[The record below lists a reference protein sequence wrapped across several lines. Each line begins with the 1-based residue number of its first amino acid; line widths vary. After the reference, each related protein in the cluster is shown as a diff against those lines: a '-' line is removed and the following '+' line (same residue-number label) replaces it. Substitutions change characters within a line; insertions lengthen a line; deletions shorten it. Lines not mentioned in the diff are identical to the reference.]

1 MSEEVNLSEE
11 SNNSENEANNPE
23 NEANNSENE
32 PLDQKELLEDV
43 AEIRQMIHQQ
53 RFAECNPM
61 LFAIIKNC
69 PNQQPYI
76 HRLVQG
82 LLSTVI
88 ANLSLFQ
95 RKKMSSVMLGF
106 LKQDAKA
113 IKEFEIPETTPETRA
128 KLVSEAISE
137 LDQFLVDVEMDIRSE
152 LGVFK
157 DLKKKGEEIDV
168 KEVKPTLE
176 KFVSREAM
184 LFLNHDLSKEE
195 QDQASATLYQEWEEC
210 REKIFGR
217 FVSSG
222 HWNDEERAEVKDT
235 ILSPTVDS
243 LTSQLLVSAITLSA
257 ATVFDMGKF
266 TLLYDIYRQTDDD
279 EVKVRALLGW
289 LLVSMN
295 SSCYE
300 QHPDFLSFAEQL
312 TEDCKN
318 DSDLLAEIIK
328 AQKMLAVT
336 VFSEQKSIDYTN
348 DIMSSLSKRFLGDL
362 KNKVADLLEADEDMR
377 NIFGVEDDEETS
389 DEESPIRS
397 VDINTDEDGDPALN
411 VGVDSPLSMDEMMDK
426 GIDILLPQFKML
438 RDQTEFFTHLY
449 NWFMPFY
456 LKNPHITEALGFVDE
471 KRKFCKAFCSTARS
485 CPADAY
491 SLANL
496 IVSHPN
502 EIPENIVD
510 CYDDPEDEEDGSKPA
525 DEEEIVNEFFKEPEE
540 HRAKRIRINYIRNL
554 LRFSKFY
561 KEKDELFTILD
572 ELDDDK
578 PAYAVLAGPLF
589 QDEFFDKY
597 RMAIAR
603 YSFRRE
609 FPDMVDVMLEGVP
622 CDTLEM
628 HFMKG
633 WVCMQK
639 EDDHSLR
646 MAVDH
651 FKEMLKM
658 QPDMKPVYLQ
668 LGICYRKLCQVDEYL
683 ENFDKLMEFK
693 DSFSEEELFELKLE
707 KLKFIVMNNRLEEAM
722 PLAYELDYTHP
733 ESQMAGALLTQL
745 LIKIGGEHTE
755 GNFQKAHQRLDEY
768 FAEVNELFG
777 SFEKMKKSGKDP
789 KNMMMQAM
797 DLFFKMM
804 KNDKAAE
811 AYNNYSLGLLA
822 LIEHQPKK
830 AVGPFFRAY
839 AYYEDKDQDVFF
851 EVLRE
856 DYKWLKNYGC
866 SFTDIMIIY
875 NQVVAEHQQS
885 QEELKKY
892 ADKSE

>member
-11 SNNSENEANNPE
+11 SNNPE
-23 NEANNSENE
+23 KV
-32 PLDQKELLEDV
+32 LDQDELLEKID
-43 AEIRQMIHQQ
+43 EMRQLIHQQ
-53 RFAECNPM
+53 RFTECKPLLVAVFTPLPSN
-61 LFAIIKNC
+61 KQYVN
-69 PNQQPYI
+69 
-76 HRLVQG
+76 RLLQAFLNG
-82 LLSTVI
+82 LA
-88 ANLSLFQ
+88 ANMSLFQ
-95 RKKMSSVMLGF
+95 RKKIPDGVFGF
-106 LKQDAKA
+106 PLQHNKS
-113 IKEFEIPETTPETRA
+113 FEELDIPEMPPETRA
-128 KLVSEAISE
+128 KYISNVISQ
-137 LDQFLVDVEMDIRSE
+137 LDQLLVDIEMDIRSDQ
-152 LGVFK
+152 GVFK
-157 DLKKKGEEIDV
+157 DLKKQGEAIDV

-222 HWNDEERAEVKDT
+222 YWNDEERAAVKDT

-300 QHPDFLSFAEQL
+300 QHPDFRSFAEQL

-348 DIMSSLSKRFLGDL
+348 DIMSSLSKRFLGEL

-389 DEESPIRS
+389 EEESPICS

-496 IVSHPN
+496 IISHPN

-510 CYDDPEDEEDGSKPA
+510 CYDDPEDEGDGSESA

-628 HFMKG
+628 HFMQG

-658 QPDMKPVYLQ
+658 QPDLKQVYLQ
-668 LGICYRKLCQVDEYL
+668 LGICYRKLSQVDEYL

-693 DSFSEEELFELKLE
+693 DSFSEEELFELKLD
-707 KLKFIVMNNRLEEAM
+707 KLKFIVMDNRLVEAL

-733 ESQMAGALLTQL
+733 ENQMAGALLTQL
-745 LIKIGGEHTE
+745 LIRTGGKHAEE
-755 GNFQKAHQRLDEY
+755 NFQKAHQRLDEY
-768 FAEVNELFG
+768 FAEVNDLFG

-839 AYYEDKDQDVFF
+839 AYYVEKDEDVFF
-851 EVLRE
+851 EVLRK

-866 SFTDIMIIY
+866 SYSDLMIVY
-875 NQVVAEHQQS
+875 NQVVAEHQQT
-885 QEELKKY
+885 EDELKKY
-892 ADKSE
+892 ADKSK

>member
-11 SNNSENEANNPE
+11 SNNPE
-23 NEANNSENE
+23 EDV
-32 PLDQKELLEDV
+32 LDQDFLLEKVD
-43 AEIRQMIHQQ
+43 EMRDLIHQQ
-53 RFAECNPM
+53 RFTECKPI
-61 LFAIIKNC
+61 LVAIFENC
-69 PNQQPYI
+69 PNHKQYMR
-76 HRLVQG
+76 RLMHG
-82 LLSTVI
+82 LLKTVL
-88 ANLSLFQ
+88 ANMSLLQ
-95 RKKMSSVMLGF
+95 CKKLPDDMLGF
-106 LKQDAKA
+106 LKQYVKPSEELD
-113 IKEFEIPETTPETRA
+113 IPEMTPEARTKFVFGA
-128 KLVSEAISE
+128 VSE
-137 LDQFLVDVEMDIRSE
+137 LDQLLVDIEMDIRSDQ
-152 LGVFK
+152 GIFK
-157 DLKKKGEEIDV
+157 DLKKQGEAIDI

-195 QDQASATLYQEWEEC
+195 QDQASARLYQEWEEY
-210 REKIFGR
+210 REKIFDR

-222 HWNDEERAEVKDT
+222 YWNNEERAVVKDT

-266 TLLYDIYRQTDDD
+266 TLLYDIYRLADDD

-289 LLVSMN
+289 LLVSTN
-295 SSCYE
+295 CGSYE
-300 QHPDFLSFAEQL
+300 QQPDFRSFAEQL

-318 DSDLLAEIIK
+318 DPDLLAEIIK

-348 DIMSSLSKRFLGDL
+348 DIMASLSKRFLDDL
-362 KNKVADLLEADEDMR
+362 RDKVADLLEADEDMR
-377 NIFGVEDDEETS
+377 NIFGIEDDEETS
-389 DEESPIRS
+389 EESPIRS
-397 VDINTDEDGDPALN
+397 DDTNTDEDRIPNLDA
-411 VGVDSPLSMDEMMDK
+411 DIESPLSMDEMMDK

-510 CYDDPEDEEDGSKPA
+510 CYDDPEDEEDGSESA
-525 DEEEIVNEFFKEPEE
+525 DEEEIVKEFFNEPEE

-554 LRFSKFY
+554 MRFSKFY
-561 KEKDELFTILD
+561 TAKDEIFNIFD

-609 FPDMVDVMLEGVP
+609 FPDLVEVMLEGVP

-639 EDDHSLR
+639 GDNHSLR

-651 FKEMLKM
+651 FKKMLKIK
-658 QPDMKPVYLQ
+658 PDMKQVYLQ
-668 LGICYRKLCQVDEYL
+668 LGTCYRNLIQVDEYL

-693 DSFSEEELFELKLE
+693 DSFSEEELFELKLD
-707 KLKFIVMNNRLEEAM
+707 KLKFIVMNNRFEEAM

-733 ESQMAGALLTQL
+733 ENQMAGALLTQL
-745 LIKIGGEHTE
+745 LIKIGGEHAE
-755 GNFQKAHQRLDEY
+755 ENFQKAHQRLDEY

-777 SFEKMKKSGKDP
+777 SFEKMKKAGKDT

-804 KNDKAAE
+804 KNDKLAE

-830 AVGPFFRAY
+830 AMEPFFRVY
-839 AYYEDKDQDVFF
+839 AYYVEKDENVFF
-851 EVLRE
+851 EALKE

-866 SFTDIMIIY
+866 SYTDLMIIY
-875 NQVVAEHQQS
+875 NQVVAEHQKS
-885 QEELKKY
+885 QEEIKKY

>member
-11 SNNSENEANNPE
+11 SNNPE
-23 NEANNSENE
+23 EVLA
-32 PLDQKELLEDV
+32 QKELLEDV
-43 AEIRQMIHQQ
+43 VEIRQMIHQQ

-61 LFAIIKNC
+61 LFAIIKNS
-69 PNQQPYI
+69 PNHQPYI

-88 ANLSLFQ
+88 ASLSLFQ
-95 RKKMSSVMLGF
+95 RKKISTEMLGF
-106 LKQDAKA
+106 LKLDAKA
-113 IKEFEIPETTPETRA
+113 VKEFKIPETTPEARA

-137 LDQFLVDVEMDIRSE
+137 LDQFLVDIEMDIRSE
-152 LGVFK
+152 QGIFK
-157 DLKKKGEEIDV
+157 DLKKQGEAIDI

-195 QDQASATLYQEWEEC
+195 QDQASARLYQEWEEY
-210 REKIFGR
+210 REKIFDR

-222 HWNDEERAEVKDT
+222 HWDDEERAAVKDT

-266 TLLYDIYRQTDDD
+266 TLLYDIYRLADDD

-289 LLVSMN
+289 LLVSMKSN
-295 SSCYE
+295 SYE
-300 QHPDFLSFAEQL
+300 QHPDFRSFAEQL

-318 DSDLLAEIIK
+318 DPDLLADIIK

-348 DIMSSLSKRFLGDL
+348 DIMSSLSKRFLGEL
-362 KNKVADLLEADEDMR
+362 KNKVADLLDADEDMQ
-377 NIFGVEDDEETS
+377 NIFGIEDDEETS
-389 DEESPIRS
+389 EESPIRS
-397 VDINTDEDGDPALN
+397 VDINTDEDGIDNLDA
-411 VGVDSPLSMDEMMDK
+411 DIESPLSMDEMMDK

-456 LKNPHITEALGFVDE
+456 LKNPHTTEALGFVDE

-496 IVSHPN
+496 IVSHSN

-510 CYDDPEDEEDGSKPA
+510 CYDDPEDEGDGSESA
-525 DEEEIVNEFFKEPEE
+525 DEEEIVNEFFKEPGE

-561 KEKDELFTILD
+561 TAKDEIFNILD

-609 FPDMVDVMLEGVP
+609 FPDLVEVMLEGVP

-639 EDDHSLR
+639 EDNHSLR

-651 FKEMLKM
+651 FKKMLKIK
-658 QPDMKPVYLQ
+658 PDMKQVYLQ
-668 LGICYRKLCQVDEYL
+668 LGICYRNLIQVDEYL

-693 DSFSEEELFELKLE
+693 DSFSEEELFELKLD
-707 KLKFIVMNNRLEEAM
+707 KLKFIVMNNRFEEAM

-733 ESQMAGALLTQL
+733 ENQMAGALLTQL

-755 GNFQKAHQRLDEY
+755 ENFQKAHQRLDEY

-777 SFEKMKKSGKDP
+777 SFEKMKKEGKDT

-804 KNDKAAE
+804 KNDKLAE

-830 AVGPFFRAY
+830 AMGPFFRAY
-839 AYYEDKDQDVFF
+839 AYYVEKDEDVFF
-851 EVLRE
+851 EALKE

-866 SFTDIMIIY
+866 SYTDLMIIY
-875 NQVVAEHQQS
+875 NQVVAEHQKS
-885 QEELKKY
+885 QEEIKKY

>member
-11 SNNSENEANNPE
+11 SNNPE
-23 NEANNSENE
+23 EVLA
-32 PLDQKELLEDV
+32 QKELLEDV
-43 AEIRQMIHQQ
+43 VEIRQMIHQQ

-61 LFAIIKNC
+61 LFAIIKNS
-69 PNQQPYI
+69 PNHQPYI

-88 ANLSLFQ
+88 ASLSLFQ
-95 RKKMSSVMLGF
+95 RKKISTEMLGF
-106 LKQDAKA
+106 LKLDAKA
-113 IKEFEIPETTPETRA
+113 VKEFKIPETTPEGRA

-137 LDQFLVDVEMDIRSE
+137 LDQFLVDIEMDIRSE
-152 LGVFK
+152 QGIFK
-157 DLKKKGEEIDV
+157 DLKKQGEEIDI
-168 KEVKPTLE
+168 KEVKSTLE

-195 QDQASATLYQEWEEC
+195 QDQASARLYQEWEEY
-210 REKIFGR
+210 REKIFDR

-222 HWNDEERAEVKDT
+222 YWNDEERAAVKDT

-266 TLLYDIYRQTDDD
+266 TLLYDIYRLADDD

-289 LLVSMN
+289 LLVSMKSN
-295 SSCYE
+295 SYE
-300 QHPDFLSFAEQL
+300 QQPDFRSFAEQL

-348 DIMSSLSKRFLGDL
+348 DIMASLSKRFLGDL
-362 KNKVADLLEADEDMR
+362 KDKVADLLEADEDMR
-377 NIFGVEDDEETS
+377 NIFGIDEDEETS
-389 DEESPIRS
+389 EESPIRS
-397 VDINTDEDGDPALN
+397 VDINTDEDGIDNLDA
-411 VGVDSPLSMDEMMDK
+411 DIESPLSMDEMMDK

-510 CYDDPEDEEDGSKPA
+510 CYDDPEDEGDGSESA
-525 DEEEIVNEFFKEPEE
+525 DEEEIVNEFFKEPGE

-561 KEKDELFTILD
+561 TAKDEIFNILD

-609 FPDMVDVMLEGVP
+609 FPDLVEVMLEGVP

-639 EDDHSLR
+639 GDNHSLC

-651 FKEMLKM
+651 FKKMLKIK
-658 QPDMKPVYLQ
+658 PDMKQVYLQ
-668 LGICYRKLCQVDEYL
+668 LGICYRNLIQVDEYL

-693 DSFSEEELFELKLE
+693 DSFSEEELFELKLD
-707 KLKFIVMNNRLEEAM
+707 KLKFIVMNNRFEEAM

-733 ESQMAGALLTQL
+733 ENQMAGALLTQL
-745 LIKIGGEHTE
+745 LIKIGGEHAE
-755 GNFQKAHQRLDEY
+755 ENFQKAHQRLDEY
-768 FAEVNELFG
+768 FAEANELFG
-777 SFEKMKKSGKDP
+777 SFEKMKKEGKDT

-804 KNDKAAE
+804 KNDKLAE

-830 AVGPFFRAY
+830 AMGPFFRAY
-839 AYYEDKDQDVFF
+839 AYYVEKDENVFF
-851 EVLRE
+851 EALKE

-866 SFTDIMIIY
+866 SYTDLMIIY
-875 NQVVAEHQQS
+875 NQVVAEHQKS
-885 QEELKKY
+885 QEEIKKY

>member
-11 SNNSENEANNPE
+11 SNSQEEV
-23 NEANNSENE
+23 
-32 PLDQKELLEDV
+32 LDQDFLLEKVD
-43 AEIRQMIHQQ
+43 EMRDLIHQQ
-53 RFAECNPM
+53 RFAECKPM
-61 LFAIIKNC
+61 LVAIFENC
-69 PNQQPYI
+69 PNHKQYMR
-76 HRLVQG
+76 RLMHG
-82 LLSTVI
+82 LLTTVL
-88 ANLSLFQ
+88 ANMSLLQ
-95 RKKMSSVMLGF
+95 RKKLPDDMLGI
-106 LKQDAKA
+106 LKQYVKPSEELD
-113 IKEFEIPETTPETRA
+113 IPEMTPEARTKFVFGA
-128 KLVSEAISE
+128 VSE
-137 LDQFLVDVEMDIRSE
+137 LDQLLVDIEMDIRSE
-152 LGVFK
+152 QGIFK
-157 DLKKKGEEIDV
+157 DLKTQGEEIDI

-195 QDQASATLYQEWEEC
+195 QDQASARLYQEWEEY
-210 REKIFGR
+210 REKIFDR

-222 HWNDEERAEVKDT
+222 YWNDEERAVVKDT

-266 TLLYDIYRQTDDD
+266 TLLYDIYRLADDD

-289 LLVSMN
+289 LLVSTN
-295 SSCYE
+295 CGCYE
-300 QHPDFLSFAEQL
+300 QQPDFRSFAEQL

-362 KNKVADLLEADEDMR
+362 KNKVADLLDADEDMR
-377 NIFGVEDDEETS
+377 NLFGIDEDEETS
-389 DEESPIRS
+389 EEESPIRS
-397 VDINTDEDGDPALN
+397 VDINTDEDGVDNLN
-411 VGVDSPLSMDEMMDK
+411 VDVDSPLSMDEMMDK

-438 RDQTEFFTHLY
+438 RDQTDFFTHLY

-456 LKNPHITEALGFVDE
+456 LKNPHVTEALGFVDE

-496 IVSHPN
+496 IISHPN

-510 CYDDPEDEEDGSKPA
+510 CYDDPEDEGDGSEPA
-525 DEEEIVNEFFKEPEE
+525 DEEEIVNEFFKEPGE

-609 FPDMVDVMLEGVP
+609 FPDLVEVMLEGVP

-651 FKEMLKM
+651 FKKMLKIK
-658 QPDMKPVYLQ
+658 PDMKQVYLQ
-668 LGICYRKLCQVDEYL
+668 LGICYRNLIQVDEYL

-693 DSFSEEELFELKLE
+693 DSFSEEELFELKLD
-707 KLKFIVMNNRLEEAM
+707 KLKFIVMNNRFEEAM

-733 ESQMAGALLTQL
+733 ENQMAGALLTQL
-745 LIKIGGEHTE
+745 LIKIGGEHAE
-755 GNFQKAHQRLDEY
+755 ENFQKAHQRLDEY

-777 SFEKMKKSGKDP
+777 SFDKMKKSGKDT

-804 KNDKAAE
+804 KNDKLAE
-811 AYNNYSLGLLA
+811 AYNNYSQGLLA

-830 AVGPFFRAY
+830 ALEPFFRAY
-839 AYYEDKDQDVFF
+839 AYYVEKDENVFF
-851 EVLRE
+851 EALKE

-866 SFTDIMIIY
+866 SYTDLMIIY
-875 NQVVAEHQQS
+875 NQVVAEHQQT
-885 QEELKKY
+885 EDELKKY

>member
-11 SNNSENEANNPE
+11 SNNPE
-23 NEANNSENE
+23 EV
-32 PLDQKELLEDV
+32 LDQDELLEKID
-43 AEIRQMIHQQ
+43 EMRQLIHQQ
-53 RFAECNPM
+53 RFTECKPLLVAVFTPLPSN
-61 LFAIIKNC
+61 KQYVN
-69 PNQQPYI
+69 
-76 HRLVQG
+76 RLLQS
-82 LLSTVI
+82 LLTALA
-88 ANLSLFQ
+88 ANMSLFQ
-95 RKKMSSVMLGF
+95 RKKIPDGVFGF
-106 LKQDAKA
+106 PLQH
-113 IKEFEIPETTPETRA
+113 IKSFEELDIPEMTPETRA
-128 KLVSEAISE
+128 KYISSAISG
-137 LDQFLVDVEMDIRSE
+137 LDQLLEDIEMDIRSDQ
-152 LGVFK
+152 GVFK
-157 DLKKKGEEIDV
+157 DLKKQGEAIDI

-195 QDQASATLYQEWEEC
+195 QDQASARLYQEWEEY

-222 HWNDEERAEVKDT
+222 HWTDEERAVVKDT

-266 TLLYDIYRQTDDD
+266 TLLYGIYRQTDDD

-295 SSCYE
+295 SSYCE
-300 QHPDFLSFAEQL
+300 QHPDFRSFAEQL

-318 DSDLLAEIIK
+318 DQDLLADIIK

-362 KNKVADLLEADEDMR
+362 KNKVADLLDADEDMR
-377 NIFGVEDDEETS
+377 NLFEIDEDEETS
-389 DEESPIRS
+389 EEESPIRS
-397 VDINTDEDGDPALN
+397 VDINTDEDGVDNLN

-438 RDQTEFFTHLY
+438 RDQTDFFTHLY

-456 LKNPHITEALGFVDE
+456 LKNPHVTEALGFVDE

-496 IVSHPN
+496 IISHPN

-510 CYDDPEDEEDGSKPA
+510 CYDDPEDEGDGSEPA
-525 DEEEIVNEFFKEPEE
+525 DEEEIVNEFFKEPGE

-561 KEKDELFTILD
+561 KGKDELFTILD

-609 FPDMVDVMLEGVP
+609 FPDMVEVMLEGVP

-646 MAVDH
+646 MAVSH

-658 QPDMKPVYLQ
+658 QPDMKQVYLQ
-668 LGICYRKLCQVDEYL
+668 LGICYRNLIQVDEYL

-693 DSFSEEELFELKLE
+693 DSFSEEELFELKLD
-707 KLKFIVMNNRLEEAM
+707 KLKFIVMNNRFEEAM

-733 ESQMAGALLTQL
+733 ENQMAGALLTQL
-745 LIKIGGEHTE
+745 LIKIGGEHAE
-755 GNFQKAHQRLDEY
+755 ENFQKAHQRLDEY
-768 FAEVNELFG
+768 FAEANELFG
-777 SFEKMKKSGKDP
+777 SFEKMKKEGKDT

-830 AVGPFFRAY
+830 ALEPFFRAY
-839 AYYEDKDQDVFF
+839 AYYVEKDENVFF
-851 EVLRE
+851 EALKE

-866 SFTDIMIIY
+866 SYTDLMIIY
-875 NQVVAEHQQS
+875 NQVVAEHQQT
-885 QEELKKY
+885 EDELKKY

>member
-11 SNNSENEANNPE
+11 SNNPE
-23 NEANNSENE
+23 EEVLA
-32 PLDQKELLEDV
+32 QKELLEDV
-43 AEIRQMIHQQ
+43 VEIRQMIHQQ

-61 LFAIIKNC
+61 LFAIIKNS
-69 PNQQPYI
+69 PNHQPYI

-88 ANLSLFQ
+88 ASLSLFQ
-95 RKKMSSVMLGF
+95 RKKISTEMLGF
-106 LKQDAKA
+106 LKLDAKA
-113 IKEFEIPETTPETRA
+113 VKEFKIPETTPEGRA

-137 LDQFLVDVEMDIRSE
+137 FDQFLVDIEMDIRSE
-152 LGVFK
+152 QGIFQ
-157 DLKKKGEEIDV
+157 DLKKQGEAIDI

-195 QDQASATLYQEWEEC
+195 QDQASARLYQEWEEC

-222 HWNDEERAEVKDT
+222 YWNDEERAVVKDT

-289 LLVSMN
+289 LLVSTN
-295 SSCYE
+295 CGCYE
-300 QHPDFLSFAEQL
+300 QQPDFRSFAEQL

-318 DSDLLAEIIK
+318 DQDLLAEIIK

-348 DIMSSLSKRFLGDL
+348 DIMASLSKRFLGDL
-362 KNKVADLLEADEDMR
+362 KDKVANLLEADEDMR
-377 NIFGVEDDEETS
+377 NIFGIDEDEETS
-389 DEESPIRS
+389 EESPIRS
-397 VDINTDEDGDPALN
+397 VDINTDEDGIPNLD
-411 VGVDSPLSMDEMMDK
+411 VDMDSPLSMDEMMDK

-510 CYDDPEDEEDGSKPA
+510 CYDDPEDEGDGSEPA
-525 DEEEIVNEFFKEPEE
+525 DEEEIVNEFFKEPGE

-561 KEKDELFTILD
+561 KEKDEIFNILD

-609 FPDMVDVMLEGVP
+609 FPDLVEVMLEGVP

-651 FKEMLKM
+651 FKKMLKIK
-658 QPDMKPVYLQ
+658 PDMKQVYLQ
-668 LGICYRKLCQVDEYL
+668 LGICYRNLIQVDEYL

-693 DSFSEEELFELKLE
+693 DSFSEEELFELKLD
-707 KLKFIVMNNRLEEAM
+707 KLKFIVMNNRFEEAM

-733 ESQMAGALLTQL
+733 ENQMAGALLTQL
-745 LIKIGGEHTE
+745 LIKIGGEHAE
-755 GNFQKAHQRLDEY
+755 ENFQKAHQRLDEY
-768 FAEVNELFG
+768 FAEANELFG
-777 SFEKMKKSGKDP
+777 SFEKMKKEGKDT

-830 AVGPFFRAY
+830 AMGPFFRAY
-839 AYYEDKDQDVFF
+839 AYYVEKDENVFF
-851 EVLRE
+851 EALKE

-866 SFTDIMIIY
+866 SYTDLMIIY
-875 NQVVAEHQQS
+875 NQVVAEHQKS
-885 QEELKKY
+885 QEEIKKY

>member
-11 SNNSENEANNPE
+11 SNSQEEE
-23 NEANNSENE
+23 V
-32 PLDQKELLEDV
+32 LDQDFLLEKVD
-43 AEIRQMIHQQ
+43 EMRDLIHQQ
-53 RFAECNPM
+53 RFAECKPM
-61 LFAIIKNC
+61 LVEVFTPFSSNKQYINRLLQSLLTSLFANM
-69 PNQQPYI
+69 
-76 HRLVQG
+76 
-82 LLSTVI
+82 
-88 ANLSLFQ
+88 SLFQ
-95 RKKMSSVMLGF
+95 RKKIPDGVFGIPIQHNKS
-106 LKQDAKA
+106 
-113 IKEFEIPETTPETRA
+113 FEELDIPEMTPETRA
-128 KLVSEAISE
+128 KYISSTISG
-137 LDQFLVDVEMDIRSE
+137 LDQLLVDVEMDIRSDQ
-152 LGVFK
+152 GVFK
-157 DLKKKGEEIDV
+157 DLKKLGEEIDI
-168 KEVKPTLE
+168 KEVKSTLE

-195 QDQASATLYQEWEEC
+195 QDQASARLYQEWEEC

-222 HWNDEERAEVKDT
+222 YWNDEERAAVKDT

-289 LLVSMN
+289 LLVSTN
-295 SSCYE
+295 CGCYE
-300 QHPDFLSFAEQL
+300 QQPDFRSFAEQL

-318 DSDLLAEIIK
+318 DSDLLVEIIK

-348 DIMSSLSKRFLGDL
+348 DIMASLSKRFLGDL
-362 KNKVADLLEADEDMR
+362 KDKVANLLEADEDMQ
-377 NIFGVEDDEETS
+377 NIFGIEDDEETS
-389 DEESPIRS
+389 EESPIRS
-397 VDINTDEDGDPALN
+397 VDINTDEDGIPNLD
-411 VGVDSPLSMDEMMDK
+411 VDMDSPLSMDEMMDK

-510 CYDDPEDEEDGSKPA
+510 CYDDPEDEGDGSEPA
-525 DEEEIVNEFFKEPEE
+525 DEEEIVNEFFKEPGE

-561 KEKDELFTILD
+561 TAKDEIFNILD

-609 FPDMVDVMLEGVP
+609 FPDLVEVMLEGVP

-639 EDDHSLR
+639 GDNHSLR

-651 FKEMLKM
+651 FKKMLKIK
-658 QPDMKPVYLQ
+658 PDMKQVYLQ
-668 LGICYRKLCQVDEYL
+668 LGICYRNLIQVDEYL

-693 DSFSEEELFELKLE
+693 DSFSEEELFELKLD
-707 KLKFIVMNNRLEEAM
+707 KLKFIVMNNRFEEAM

-733 ESQMAGALLTQL
+733 ENQMAGALLTQL
-745 LIKIGGEHTE
+745 LIKIGGEHAE
-755 GNFQKAHQRLDEY
+755 ENFQKAHQRLDEY
-768 FAEVNELFG
+768 FAEANELFG
-777 SFEKMKKSGKDP
+777 SFEKMKKEGKDT

-830 AVGPFFRAY
+830 AMGPFFRAY
-839 AYYEDKDQDVFF
+839 AYYVEKDENVFF
-851 EVLRE
+851 EALKE

-866 SFTDIMIIY
+866 SYTDLMIIY

-885 QEELKKY
+885 QEEIKKY

>member
-11 SNNSENEANNPE
+11 SNNPE
-23 NEANNSENE
+23 EDV
-32 PLDQKELLEDV
+32 LDQDFLLEKVD
-43 AEIRQMIHQQ
+43 EMRDLIHQQ
-53 RFAECNPM
+53 RFTECKPI
-61 LFAIIKNC
+61 LVAIFENC
-69 PNQQPYI
+69 PNHKQYMR
-76 HRLVQG
+76 RLMHG
-82 LLSTVI
+82 LLKTVL
-88 ANLSLFQ
+88 ANMSLLQ
-95 RKKMSSVMLGF
+95 CKKLPDDMLGF
-106 LKQDAKA
+106 LKQYVKPSEELD
-113 IKEFEIPETTPETRA
+113 IPEMTPEARTKFVFGA
-128 KLVSEAISE
+128 VSE
-137 LDQFLVDVEMDIRSE
+137 LDQLLVDIEMDIRSDQ
-152 LGVFK
+152 GVFK
-157 DLKKKGEEIDV
+157 DLKKQGEAIDI

-195 QDQASATLYQEWEEC
+195 QDQASARLYQEWEEY
-210 REKIFGR
+210 REKIFDR

-222 HWNDEERAEVKDT
+222 YWNNEERAVVKDT

-266 TLLYDIYRQTDDD
+266 TLLYDIYRLADDD

-289 LLVSMN
+289 LLVSTN
-295 SSCYE
+295 CGSYE
-300 QHPDFLSFAEQL
+300 QQPDFRSFAEQL

-318 DSDLLAEIIK
+318 DPDLLAEIIK

-348 DIMSSLSKRFLGDL
+348 DIMASLSKRFLDDL
-362 KNKVADLLEADEDMR
+362 RDKVADLLEADEDMR
-377 NIFGVEDDEETS
+377 NIFGIEDDEETS
-389 DEESPIRS
+389 EESPIRS
-397 VDINTDEDGDPALN
+397 DDTNTDKDGIPNLDA
-411 VGVDSPLSMDEMMDK
+411 DIESPLSMDEMMDK

-496 IVSHPN
+496 IVSHSN

-510 CYDDPEDEEDGSKPA
+510 CYDDPEDEEDGSESA
-525 DEEEIVNEFFKEPEE
+525 DEEEIVKEFFNEPEE

-554 LRFSKFY
+554 MRFSKFY
-561 KEKDELFTILD
+561 TAKDEIFNIFD

-609 FPDMVDVMLEGVP
+609 FPDLVEVMLEGVP

-639 EDDHSLR
+639 GDNHSLR

-651 FKEMLKM
+651 FKKMLKIK
-658 QPDMKPVYLQ
+658 PDMKQVYLQ
-668 LGICYRKLCQVDEYL
+668 LGTCYRNLIQVDEYL

-693 DSFSEEELFELKLE
+693 DSFSEEELFELKLD
-707 KLKFIVMNNRLEEAM
+707 KLKFIVMNNRFEEAM

-733 ESQMAGALLTQL
+733 ENQMAGALLTQL
-745 LIKIGGEHTE
+745 LIKIGGEHAE
-755 GNFQKAHQRLDEY
+755 ENFQKAHQRLDEY

-777 SFEKMKKSGKDP
+777 SFEKMKKAGKDT

-804 KNDKAAE
+804 KNDKLAE

-830 AVGPFFRAY
+830 AMGPFFRVY
-839 AYYEDKDQDVFF
+839 AYYVEKDENVFF
-851 EVLRE
+851 EALKE

-866 SFTDIMIIY
+866 SYTDLMIIY
-875 NQVVAEHQQS
+875 NQVVAEQQKS
-885 QEELKKY
+885 QEEIKKY

>member
-11 SNNSENEANNPE
+11 SNNPE
-23 NEANNSENE
+23 EDV
-32 PLDQKELLEDV
+32 LDQDFLLEKVD
-43 AEIRQMIHQQ
+43 EMRQLIHQQ
-53 RFAECNPM
+53 RFSECKPM
-61 LFAIIKNC
+61 LVAIFENC
-69 PNQQPYI
+69 PNHKQYMR
-76 HRLVQG
+76 RLMHG
-82 LLSTVI
+82 LLKTVL
-88 ANLSLFQ
+88 ANMSLLQ
-95 RKKMSSVMLGF
+95 CKKLPDDMLGF
-106 LKQDAKA
+106 LKQYVQPSEELD
-113 IKEFEIPETTPETRA
+113 IPEMTPEARTKFVFGA
-128 KLVSEAISE
+128 VSE
-137 LDQFLVDVEMDIRSE
+137 LDQLLVDIEMDIRSDQ
-152 LGVFK
+152 GIFK
-157 DLKKKGEEIDV
+157 DLKKQGEAIDI

-195 QDQASATLYQEWEEC
+195 QDQASARLYQEWEEY
-210 REKIFGR
+210 REKIFDR

-222 HWNDEERAEVKDT
+222 YWNNEERAVVKDT

-266 TLLYDIYRQTDDD
+266 TLLYDIYRLADDD

-289 LLVSMN
+289 LLVSTN
-295 SSCYE
+295 CGSYE
-300 QHPDFLSFAEQL
+300 QQPDFRSFAEQL

-348 DIMSSLSKRFLGDL
+348 DIMASLSKRFLDDL
-362 KNKVADLLEADEDMR
+362 RDKVADLLEADEDMR
-377 NIFGVEDDEETS
+377 NIFGIEDDEETS
-389 DEESPIRS
+389 EESPIRS
-397 VDINTDEDGDPALN
+397 DDTNTDKDGIPNLDA
-411 VGVDSPLSMDEMMDK
+411 DIESPLSMDEMMDK

-510 CYDDPEDEEDGSKPA
+510 CYDDPEDEEDGSESA
-525 DEEEIVNEFFKEPEE
+525 DEEEIVKEFFNEPEE

-554 LRFSKFY
+554 MRFSKFY
-561 KEKDELFTILD
+561 TAKDEIFNILD

-609 FPDMVDVMLEGVP
+609 FPDLVEVMLEGVP

-639 EDDHSLR
+639 GDNHSLR

-651 FKEMLKM
+651 FKKMLKIK
-658 QPDMKPVYLQ
+658 PDMKQVYLQ
-668 LGICYRKLCQVDEYL
+668 LGTCYRNLIQVDEYL
-683 ENFDKLMEFK
+683 ENFDKLMGFK
-693 DSFSEEELFELKLE
+693 DSFSEEELFELKLD
-707 KLKFIVMNNRLEEAM
+707 KLKFIVMNNRFEEAM

-733 ESQMAGALLTQL
+733 ENQMAGALLTQL
-745 LIKIGGEHTE
+745 LIKIGGKHAEE
-755 GNFQKAHQRLDEY
+755 NFQKAHQRLDEY

-777 SFEKMKKSGKDP
+777 SFEKMKKAGKDT

-804 KNDKAAE
+804 KNDKLAE

-830 AVGPFFRAY
+830 AMGPFFRAY
-839 AYYEDKDQDVFF
+839 AYYVEKDENVFF
-851 EVLRE
+851 EALKE

-866 SFTDIMIIY
+866 SYTDLMIIY
-875 NQVVAEHQQS
+875 NQVVAEHQKS
-885 QEELKKY
+885 QEEIKKY

>member
-11 SNNSENEANNPE
+11 SNNPE
-23 NEANNSENE
+23 EDVLA
-32 PLDQKELLEDV
+32 QKELLEDV
-43 AEIRQMIHQQ
+43 VEIRQMIHQQ
-53 RFAECNPM
+53 RFAECNQM

-69 PNQQPYI
+69 PNHQPYI
-76 HRLVQG
+76 QRLVQG

-88 ANLSLFQ
+88 ASLSLFQ
-95 RKKMSSVMLGF
+95 RKKMSTETLGF
-106 LKQDAKA
+106 LKLDAKA
-113 IKEFEIPETTPETRA
+113 IKEFKIPETTPETRA

-152 LGVFK
+152 LGIFK
-157 DLKKKGEEIDV
+157 DLKKQGEAIDI

-195 QDQASATLYQEWEEC
+195 QDQASARLYQEWEEY
-210 REKIFGR
+210 REKIFDR

-222 HWNDEERAEVKDT
+222 YWNDEERAVVKDT

-266 TLLYDIYRQTDDD
+266 TLLYDIPRQTDDD

-289 LLVSMN
+289 LLVSTN
-295 SSCYE
+295 CGCYE
-300 QHPDFLSFAEQL
+300 QQPDFRSFAEQL

-348 DIMSSLSKRFLGDL
+348 DIMASLSKRFLGDL
-362 KNKVADLLEADEDMR
+362 KDKVANLLEADEDMQ
-377 NIFGVEDDEETS
+377 NIFGIEDDEETS
-389 DEESPIRS
+389 EESPIRS
-397 VDINTDEDGDPALN
+397 VDINTDEDGIPNLD
-411 VGVDSPLSMDEMMDK
+411 VDMDSPLSMDEMMDK

-438 RDQTEFFTHLY
+438 RDQTDFFTHLY

-510 CYDDPEDEEDGSKPA
+510 CYDDPEDEGDGSEPA
-525 DEEEIVNEFFKEPEE
+525 DEEEIVNEFFKEPGE

-561 KEKDELFTILD
+561 TAKDEIFNILD

-609 FPDMVDVMLEGVP
+609 FPDLVEVMLEGVP

-639 EDDHSLR
+639 GDNHSLC

-651 FKEMLKM
+651 FKKMLKIK
-658 QPDMKPVYLQ
+658 PDMKQVYLQ
-668 LGICYRKLCQVDEYL
+668 LGICYRNLIQVDEYL

-693 DSFSEEELFELKLE
+693 DSFSEEELFELKLD
-707 KLKFIVMNNRLEEAM
+707 KLKFIVMNNRFEEAM

-733 ESQMAGALLTQL
+733 ENQMAGALLTQL
-745 LIKIGGEHTE
+745 LIKIGGEHAE
-755 GNFQKAHQRLDEY
+755 ENFLKAHQRLDEY
-768 FAEVNELFG
+768 FAEANELFG
-777 SFEKMKKSGKDP
+777 SFEKMKKEGKDT

-804 KNDKAAE
+804 KNDKLAE
-811 AYNNYSLGLLA
+811 AYNNYSQGLLA

-830 AVGPFFRAY
+830 AMGPFFRAY
-839 AYYEDKDQDVFF
+839 AYYVEKDENVFF
-851 EVLRE
+851 EALKE

-866 SFTDIMIIY
+866 SYTDLMIIY
-875 NQVVAEHQQS
+875 NQVVAEHQKS
-885 QEELKKY
+885 QEEIKKY

>member
-11 SNNSENEANNPE
+11 SNNPE
-23 NEANNSENE
+23 EDV
-32 PLDQKELLEDV
+32 LDQDFLLEKVD
-43 AEIRQMIHQQ
+43 EMRDLIHQQ
-53 RFAECNPM
+53 RFTECKPI
-61 LFAIIKNC
+61 LVAIFENC
-69 PNQQPYI
+69 PNHKQYMR
-76 HRLVQG
+76 RLMHG
-82 LLSTVI
+82 LLKTVL
-88 ANLSLFQ
+88 ANMSLLQ
-95 RKKMSSVMLGF
+95 CKKLPDDMLGF
-106 LKQDAKA
+106 LKQYVKPSEELD
-113 IKEFEIPETTPETRA
+113 IPEMTPEARTKFVFGA
-128 KLVSEAISE
+128 VSE
-137 LDQFLVDVEMDIRSE
+137 LDQLLVDIEMDIRSDQ
-152 LGVFK
+152 GIFK
-157 DLKKKGEEIDV
+157 DLKKQGEAIDI

-195 QDQASATLYQEWEEC
+195 QDQASARLYQEWEEY
-210 REKIFGR
+210 REKIFDR

-222 HWNDEERAEVKDT
+222 YWNNEERAVVKDT

-266 TLLYDIYRQTDDD
+266 TLLYDIYRLADDD

-289 LLVSMN
+289 LLVSTN
-295 SSCYE
+295 CGSYE
-300 QHPDFLSFAEQL
+300 QQPDFRSFAEQL

-318 DSDLLAEIIK
+318 DPDLLAEIIK

-348 DIMSSLSKRFLGDL
+348 DIMASLSKRFLDDL
-362 KNKVADLLEADEDMR
+362 RDKVADLLEADEDMR
-377 NIFGVEDDEETS
+377 NIFGIEDDEETS
-389 DEESPIRS
+389 EESPIRS
-397 VDINTDEDGDPALN
+397 DDTNTDEDRIPNLDA
-411 VGVDSPLSMDEMMDK
+411 DIESPLSMDEMMDK

-496 IVSHPN
+496 IVSHSN

-510 CYDDPEDEEDGSKPA
+510 CYDDPEDEEDGSESA
-525 DEEEIVNEFFKEPEE
+525 DEEEIVKEFFNEPEE

-554 LRFSKFY
+554 MRFSKFY
-561 KEKDELFTILD
+561 TAKDEIFNIFD

-609 FPDMVDVMLEGVP
+609 FPDLVEVMLEGVP

-633 WVCMQK
+633 WVCMQNG
-639 EDDHSLR
+639 DNHSLR

-651 FKEMLKM
+651 FKKMLKIK
-658 QPDMKPVYLQ
+658 PDMKQVYLQ
-668 LGICYRKLCQVDEYL
+668 LGTCYRNLIQVDEYL

-693 DSFSEEELFELKLE
+693 DSFSEEELFELKLD
-707 KLKFIVMNNRLEEAM
+707 KLKFIVMNNRFEEAM

-733 ESQMAGALLTQL
+733 ENQMAGALLTQL
-745 LIKIGGEHTE
+745 LIKIGGEHAE
-755 GNFQKAHQRLDEY
+755 ENFQKAHQRLDEY

-777 SFEKMKKSGKDP
+777 SFEKMKKAGKDT

-804 KNDKAAE
+804 KNDKLAE

-830 AVGPFFRAY
+830 AMGPFFRVY
-839 AYYEDKDQDVFF
+839 AYYVEKDENVFF
-851 EVLRE
+851 EALKE

-866 SFTDIMIIY
+866 SYTDLMIIY
-875 NQVVAEHQQS
+875 NQVVAEHQKS
-885 QEELKKY
+885 QEEIKKY

>member
-11 SNNSENEANNPE
+11 SNNPE
-23 NEANNSENE
+23 EVLA
-32 PLDQKELLEDV
+32 QKELLEDV
-43 AEIRQMIHQQ
+43 VEIRQMIHQQ

-61 LFAIIKNC
+61 LFAIIKNS
-69 PNQQPYI
+69 PNHQPYI

-88 ANLSLFQ
+88 ASLSLFQ
-95 RKKMSSVMLGF
+95 RKKISTEMLGF
-106 LKQDAKA
+106 LKLDAKA
-113 IKEFEIPETTPETRA
+113 VKEFKIPETTPEGRA
-128 KLVSEAISE
+128 KLVSDAISE
-137 LDQFLVDVEMDIRSE
+137 LDQFLVDIEMDIRSE
-152 LGVFK
+152 QGIFK
-157 DLKKKGEEIDV
+157 DLKKQGEAIDI

-195 QDQASATLYQEWEEC
+195 QDQASARLYQEWEEY
-210 REKIFGR
+210 REKIFDR

-222 HWNDEERAEVKDT
+222 YWNDEERAVVKDT

-266 TLLYDIYRQTDDD
+266 TLLYDIYRLADDD

-289 LLVSMN
+289 LLVSTN
-295 SSCYE
+295 CGCYE
-300 QHPDFLSFAEQL
+300 QQPDFRSFAEQL

-362 KNKVADLLEADEDMR
+362 KDKVANLLEADEDMQ
-377 NIFGVEDDEETS
+377 NIFGIEDDEETS
-389 DEESPIRS
+389 EESPIRS
-397 VDINTDEDGDPALN
+397 VDINTDEDGIPNLD
-411 VGVDSPLSMDEMMDK
+411 VDMDSPLSMDEMMDK

-438 RDQTEFFTHLY
+438 RDQTDFFTHLY

-510 CYDDPEDEEDGSKPA
+510 CYDDPEDEGDGSEPA
-525 DEEEIVNEFFKEPEE
+525 DEEEIVNEFFKEPGE

-561 KEKDELFTILD
+561 TAKDEIFNILD

-609 FPDMVDVMLEGVP
+609 FPDLVEVMLEGVP

-639 EDDHSLR
+639 EDNHSLR

-651 FKEMLKM
+651 FKKMLKIK
-658 QPDMKPVYLQ
+658 PDMKQVYLQ
-668 LGICYRKLCQVDEYL
+668 LGICYRNLIQVDEYL

-693 DSFSEEELFELKLE
+693 DSFSEEELFELKLD
-707 KLKFIVMNNRLEEAM
+707 KLKFIVMNNRFEEAM

-733 ESQMAGALLTQL
+733 ENQMAGALLTQL
-745 LIKIGGEHTE
+745 LIKIGGEHAE
-755 GNFQKAHQRLDEY
+755 ENFQKAHQRLDEY
-768 FAEVNELFG
+768 FAEANELFG
-777 SFEKMKKSGKDP
+777 SFEKMKKEGKDT

-830 AVGPFFRAY
+830 AMGPFFRAY
-839 AYYEDKDQDVFF
+839 AYYVEKDENVFF
-851 EVLRE
+851 EALKE

-866 SFTDIMIIY
+866 SYTDLMIIY
-875 NQVVAEHQQS
+875 NQVVAEHQKS
-885 QEELKKY
+885 QEEIKKY

>member
-11 SNNSENEANNPE
+11 SNNPE
-23 NEANNSENE
+23 EV
-32 PLDQKELLEDV
+32 LDQDELLEKID
-43 AEIRQMIHQQ
+43 EMRQLIHQQ
-53 RFAECNPM
+53 RFTECKPLLVAVFTPLQSNKQYVIRLM
-61 LFAIIKNC
+61 QAFLNGLFAN
-69 PNQQPYI
+69 
-76 HRLVQG
+76 V
-82 LLSTVI
+82 
-88 ANLSLFQ
+88 SLFQ
-95 RKKMSSVMLGF
+95 RKKIPDGVFGF
-106 LKQDAKA
+106 PILHNKS
-113 IKEFEIPETTPETRA
+113 FEELDIPEMTSETRA
-128 KLVSEAISE
+128 KYISSTISG
-137 LDQFLVDVEMDIRSE
+137 LDQLLEDIEMDIRSDQ
-152 LGVFK
+152 GVFK
-157 DLKKKGEEIDV
+157 DLKKQGEAIDI
-168 KEVKPTLE
+168 KEVKSTLE

-195 QDQASATLYQEWEEC
+195 QDQASARLYQEWEEY

-222 HWNDEERAEVKDT
+222 HWTDEECAVVKDT

-266 TLLYDIYRQTDDD
+266 TLLYDIYRLADDD

-289 LLVSMN
+289 LLVSTN
-295 SSCYE
+295 CGCYE
-300 QHPDFLSFAEQL
+300 QQPDFRSFAEQL

-348 DIMSSLSKRFLGDL
+348 DIMASLSNRFLGDL
-362 KNKVADLLEADEDMR
+362 KNKVANLLDADEDMR
-377 NIFGVEDDEETS
+377 NLFEIDEDEETS
-389 DEESPIRS
+389 EEESPIRS
-397 VDINTDEDGDPALN
+397 VDINTDEDGVDNLN
-411 VGVDSPLSMDEMMDK
+411 VDVDSPLSMDEMMDK

-438 RDQTEFFTHLY
+438 RDQTDFFTHLY

-456 LKNPHITEALGFVDE
+456 LKNPHVTEALGFVDE

-510 CYDDPEDEEDGSKPA
+510 CYDDPEDEGDGSEPA
-525 DEEEIVNEFFKEPEE
+525 DEEEIVNEFFKEPGE

-561 KEKDELFTILD
+561 TAKDEIFNILD

-609 FPDMVDVMLEGVP
+609 FPDLVEVMLEGVP

-651 FKEMLKM
+651 FKKMLKIK
-658 QPDMKPVYLQ
+658 PDMKQVYLQ
-668 LGICYRKLCQVDEYL
+668 LGICYRNLIQVDEYL

-693 DSFSEEELFELKLE
+693 DSFSEEELFELKLD
-707 KLKFIVMNNRLEEAM
+707 KLKFIVMNNRFEEAM

-733 ESQMAGALLTQL
+733 ENQMAGALLTQL
-745 LIKIGGEHTE
+745 LIKIGGEHAE
-755 GNFQKAHQRLDEY
+755 ENFLKAHQRLDEY
-768 FAEVNELFG
+768 FAEANELFG
-777 SFEKMKKSGKDP
+777 SFEKMKKEGKDT

-830 AVGPFFRAY
+830 AMGPFFRAY
-839 AYYEDKDQDVFF
+839 AYYVEKDENVFF
-851 EVLRE
+851 EALKE
-856 DYKWLKNYGC
+856 DYKWLKDYGC
-866 SFTDIMIIY
+866 SYTDLMIIY
-875 NQVVAEHQQS
+875 NQVVAEHQKS
-885 QEELKKY
+885 QEEIKKY

>member
-11 SNNSENEANNPE
+11 SNNPE
-23 NEANNSENE
+23 EDV
-32 PLDQKELLEDV
+32 LDQDFLLEKVD
-43 AEIRQMIHQQ
+43 EMRDLIHQQ
-53 RFAECNPM
+53 RFTECKPI
-61 LFAIIKNC
+61 LVAIFENC
-69 PNQQPYI
+69 PNHKQYMR
-76 HRLVQG
+76 RLMHG
-82 LLSTVI
+82 LLKTVL
-88 ANLSLFQ
+88 ANMSLLQ
-95 RKKMSSVMLGF
+95 CKKLPDDMLGF
-106 LKQDAKA
+106 LKQYVKPSEELD
-113 IKEFEIPETTPETRA
+113 IPEMTPEARTKFVFGA
-128 KLVSEAISE
+128 VSE
-137 LDQFLVDVEMDIRSE
+137 LDQLLVDIEMDIRSDQ
-152 LGVFK
+152 GIFK
-157 DLKKKGEEIDV
+157 DLKKQGEAIDI

-195 QDQASATLYQEWEEC
+195 QDQASARLYQEWEEY
-210 REKIFGR
+210 REKIFDR

-222 HWNDEERAEVKDT
+222 YWNNEERAVVKDT

-266 TLLYDIYRQTDDD
+266 TLLYDIYRLADDD

-289 LLVSMN
+289 LLVSTN
-295 SSCYE
+295 CGSYE
-300 QHPDFLSFAEQL
+300 QQPDFRSFAEQL

-318 DSDLLAEIIK
+318 DPDLLAEIIK

-348 DIMSSLSKRFLGDL
+348 DIMASLSKRFLDDL
-362 KNKVADLLEADEDMR
+362 RDKVADLLEADEDMR
-377 NIFGVEDDEETS
+377 NIFGIEDDEETS
-389 DEESPIRS
+389 EESPIRS
-397 VDINTDEDGDPALN
+397 DDTNTDKDGIPNLDA
-411 VGVDSPLSMDEMMDK
+411 DIESPLSMDEMMDK

-510 CYDDPEDEEDGSKPA
+510 CYDDPEDEEDGSESA
-525 DEEEIVNEFFKEPEE
+525 DEEEIVKEFFNEPEE

-554 LRFSKFY
+554 MRFSKFY
-561 KEKDELFTILD
+561 TAKDEIFNIFD

-609 FPDMVDVMLEGVP
+609 FPDLVEVMLEGVP

-639 EDDHSLR
+639 GDNHSLR

-651 FKEMLKM
+651 FKKMLKIK
-658 QPDMKPVYLQ
+658 PDMKQVYLQ
-668 LGICYRKLCQVDEYL
+668 LGTCYRNLIQVDEYL
-683 ENFDKLMEFK
+683 DNFDKLMEFK
-693 DSFSEEELFELKLE
+693 DSFSEEELFELKLD
-707 KLKFIVMNNRLEEAM
+707 KLKFIVMNNRFEEAM

-733 ESQMAGALLTQL
+733 ENQMAGALLTQL
-745 LIKIGGEHTE
+745 LIKIGGEHAE
-755 GNFQKAHQRLDEY
+755 ENFQKAHQRLDEY

-777 SFEKMKKSGKDP
+777 SFEKMKKAGKDT

-804 KNDKAAE
+804 KNDKLAE

-830 AVGPFFRAY
+830 AMGPFFRVY
-839 AYYEDKDQDVFF
+839 AYYVEKDENVFF
-851 EVLRE
+851 EALKE

-866 SFTDIMIIY
+866 SYTDLMIIY
-875 NQVVAEHQQS
+875 NQVVAEHQKS
-885 QEELKKY
+885 QEEIKKY

>member
-11 SNNSENEANNPE
+11 SNNPE
-23 NEANNSENE
+23 EDV
-32 PLDQKELLEDV
+32 LDQDFLLEKVD
-43 AEIRQMIHQQ
+43 EMRDLIHQQ
-53 RFAECNPM
+53 RFTECKPI
-61 LFAIIKNC
+61 LVAIFENC
-69 PNQQPYI
+69 PNHKQYMR
-76 HRLVQG
+76 RLMHG
-82 LLSTVI
+82 LLKTVL
-88 ANLSLFQ
+88 ANMSLLQ
-95 RKKMSSVMLGF
+95 CKKLPDDMLGF
-106 LKQDAKA
+106 LKQYVKPSEELD
-113 IKEFEIPETTPETRA
+113 IPEMTPEARTKFVFGA
-128 KLVSEAISE
+128 VSE
-137 LDQFLVDVEMDIRSE
+137 LDQLLVDIEMDIRSDQ
-152 LGVFK
+152 GIFK
-157 DLKKKGEEIDV
+157 DLKKQGEAIDI

-195 QDQASATLYQEWEEC
+195 QDQASARLYQEWEEY
-210 REKIFGR
+210 REKIFDR

-222 HWNDEERAEVKDT
+222 YWNNEERAVVKDT

-266 TLLYDIYRQTDDD
+266 TLLYDIYRLADDD

-289 LLVSMN
+289 LLVSTN
-295 SSCYE
+295 CGSYE
-300 QHPDFLSFAEQL
+300 QQPDFRSFAEQL

-318 DSDLLAEIIK
+318 DPDLLAEIIK

-348 DIMSSLSKRFLGDL
+348 DIMASLSKRFLDDL
-362 KNKVADLLEADEDMR
+362 RDKVADLLEADEDMR
-377 NIFGVEDDEETS
+377 NIFGIEDDEETS
-389 DEESPIRS
+389 EESPIRS
-397 VDINTDEDGDPALN
+397 DDTNTDEDRIPNLDA
-411 VGVDSPLSMDEMMDK
+411 DIESPLSMDEMMDK

-438 RDQTEFFTHLY
+438 RDQTEFFTHLH

-510 CYDDPEDEEDGSKPA
+510 CYDDPEDEEDGSESA
-525 DEEEIVNEFFKEPEE
+525 DEEEIVKEFFNEPEE

-554 LRFSKFY
+554 MRFSKFY
-561 KEKDELFTILD
+561 TAKDEIFNIFD

-609 FPDMVDVMLEGVP
+609 FPDLVEVMLEGVP

-639 EDDHSLR
+639 GDNHSLR

-651 FKEMLKM
+651 FKKMLKIK
-658 QPDMKPVYLQ
+658 PDMKQVYLQ
-668 LGICYRKLCQVDEYL
+668 LGTCYRNLIQVDEYL

-693 DSFSEEELFELKLE
+693 DSFSEEELFELKLD
-707 KLKFIVMNNRLEEAM
+707 KLKFIVMNNRFEEAM

-733 ESQMAGALLTQL
+733 ENQMAGALLTQL
-745 LIKIGGEHTE
+745 LIKIGGEHAE
-755 GNFQKAHQRLDEY
+755 ENFQKAHQRLDEY

-777 SFEKMKKSGKDP
+777 SFEKMKKAGKDT

-804 KNDKAAE
+804 KNDKLAE

-830 AVGPFFRAY
+830 AMGPFFRVY
-839 AYYEDKDQDVFF
+839 AYYVEKDENVFF
-851 EVLRE
+851 EALKE

-866 SFTDIMIIY
+866 SYTDLMIIY
-875 NQVVAEHQQS
+875 NQVVAEHQKS
-885 QEELKKY
+885 QEEIKKY

>member
-11 SNNSENEANNPE
+11 SNNPE
-23 NEANNSENE
+23 EVLA
-32 PLDQKELLEDV
+32 QKELLEDV
-43 AEIRQMIHQQ
+43 VEIRQMIHQQ

-61 LFAIIKNC
+61 LFAIIKNS
-69 PNQQPYI
+69 PNHQPYI

-88 ANLSLFQ
+88 ASLSLFQ
-95 RKKMSSVMLGF
+95 RKKISTEMLGF
-106 LKQDAKA
+106 LELDAKA
-113 IKEFEIPETTPETRA
+113 VKEFKIPETTPEGRA
-128 KLVSEAISE
+128 KLVSDAISE
-137 LDQFLVDVEMDIRSE
+137 LDQFLVDIEMDIRSE
-152 LGVFK
+152 QGIFK
-157 DLKKKGEEIDV
+157 DLKKQGEAIDI

-195 QDQASATLYQEWEEC
+195 QDQASARLYLEWEEY
-210 REKIFGR
+210 REKIFDR
-217 FVSSG
+217 FVTAG
-222 HWNDEERAEVKDT
+222 YWNDEERAVVKDT

-257 ATVFDMGKF
+257 TTVFDMGKF
-266 TLLYDIYRQTDDD
+266 TLLYDIYRLADDD

-289 LLVSMN
+289 LLVSTN
-295 SSCYE
+295 CGCYE
-300 QHPDFLSFAEQL
+300 QHPDFRSFAEQL

-318 DSDLLAEIIK
+318 DPDLLAEIIK

-348 DIMSSLSKRFLGDL
+348 DIMASLSKRFLGDL
-362 KNKVADLLEADEDMR
+362 KDKVADLLEADEDMR
-377 NIFGVEDDEETS
+377 NIFEIDEDEETS
-389 DEESPIRS
+389 EESPIRS
-397 VDINTDEDGDPALN
+397 VDINTDEDGIDNLDA
-411 VGVDSPLSMDEMMDK
+411 DIESPLSMDEMMDK

-510 CYDDPEDEEDGSKPA
+510 CYDDPEDEEDGSVSA
-525 DEEEIVNEFFKEPEE
+525 DEEEIVKEFFNEPEE

-609 FPDMVDVMLEGVP
+609 FPDLVEVMLEGVP

-639 EDDHSLR
+639 GDNHSLC

-651 FKEMLKM
+651 FKKMLKIK
-658 QPDMKPVYLQ
+658 PDMKQVYLQ
-668 LGICYRKLCQVDEYL
+668 LGICYRNLIQVDEYL

-693 DSFSEEELFELKLE
+693 DSFSEEELFELKLD
-707 KLKFIVMNNRLEEAM
+707 KLKFIVMNNRFEEAM

-733 ESQMAGALLTQL
+733 ENQMAGALLTQL
-745 LIKIGGEHTE
+745 LIKIGGEHAE
-755 GNFQKAHQRLDEY
+755 ENFQKAHQRLDEY

-777 SFEKMKKSGKDP
+777 SFEKMKKEGKDT

-830 AVGPFFRAY
+830 AMGPFFRAY
-839 AYYEDKDQDVFF
+839 AYYVEKDENVFF
-851 EVLRE
+851 EALKE

-866 SFTDIMIIY
+866 SYTDLMIIY
-875 NQVVAEHQQS
+875 NQVVAEHQKS
-885 QEELKKY
+885 QEEIKKY

>member
-11 SNNSENEANNPE
+11 SNNPE
-23 NEANNSENE
+23 EV
-32 PLDQKELLEDV
+32 LDQDELLEKID
-43 AEIRQMIHQQ
+43 EMRQLIHQQ
-53 RFAECNPM
+53 RFTECKPLLVAVFTPLPSN
-61 LFAIIKNC
+61 KQYVN
-69 PNQQPYI
+69 
-76 HRLVQG
+76 RLLQS
-82 LLSTVI
+82 LLTALA
-88 ANLSLFQ
+88 ANMSLFQ
-95 RKKMSSVMLGF
+95 RKKIPNGVFGF
-106 LKQDAKA
+106 PLQH
-113 IKEFEIPETTPETRA
+113 IKSFEELDIPEMTPETRA
-128 KLVSEAISE
+128 KYISSAISG
-137 LDQFLVDVEMDIRSE
+137 LDQLLEDIEMDVRSDQ
-152 LGVFK
+152 GVFK
-157 DLKKKGEEIDV
+157 DLKKQGEAIDI

-195 QDQASATLYQEWEEC
+195 QDQASARLYQEWEEY

-222 HWNDEERAEVKDT
+222 HWTDEECAAVKDT

-295 SSCYE
+295 SSYCE
-300 QHPDFLSFAEQL
+300 QHPDFRSFAEQL

-318 DSDLLAEIIK
+318 DQDLLADIIK

-362 KNKVADLLEADEDMR
+362 KNKVADLLDADEDMR
-377 NIFGVEDDEETS
+377 NLFEIDEDEETS
-389 DEESPIRS
+389 EEESPIRS
-397 VDINTDEDGDPALN
+397 VDINTDEDGVDNLN

-438 RDQTEFFTHLY
+438 RDQTDFFTHLY

-456 LKNPHITEALGFVDE
+456 LKNPHVTEALGFVDE

-496 IVSHPN
+496 IISHPN

-510 CYDDPEDEEDGSKPA
+510 CYDDPEDEGDGSEPA
-525 DEEEIVNEFFKEPEE
+525 DEEEIVNEFFKEPGE

-561 KEKDELFTILD
+561 KGKDELFTILD

-609 FPDMVDVMLEGVP
+609 FPDLVEVMLEGVP

-646 MAVDH
+646 MAVSH

-658 QPDMKPVYLQ
+658 QPDMKQVYLQ
-668 LGICYRKLCQVDEYL
+668 LGICYRNLIQVDEYL

-693 DSFSEEELFELKLE
+693 DSFSEEELFELKLD
-707 KLKFIVMNNRLEEAM
+707 KLKFIVMNNRFEEAM

-733 ESQMAGALLTQL
+733 ENQMAGALLTQL
-745 LIKIGGEHTE
+745 LIKIGGEHAE
-755 GNFQKAHQRLDEY
+755 ENFQKAHQRLDEY
-768 FAEVNELFG
+768 FAEANELFG
-777 SFEKMKKSGKDP
+777 SFEKMKKEGKDT

-830 AVGPFFRAY
+830 ALEPFFRAY
-839 AYYEDKDQDVFF
+839 AYYVEKDENVFF
-851 EVLRE
+851 EALKE

-866 SFTDIMIIY
+866 SYTDLMIIY
-875 NQVVAEHQQS
+875 NQVVAEHQQT
-885 QEELKKY
+885 EDELKKY

>member
-11 SNNSENEANNPE
+11 SNNPE
-23 NEANNSENE
+23 EDV
-32 PLDQKELLEDV
+32 LDQDFLLEKVD
-43 AEIRQMIHQQ
+43 EMRDLIHQQ
-53 RFAECNPM
+53 RFTECKPI
-61 LFAIIKNC
+61 LVAIFENC
-69 PNQQPYI
+69 PNHKQYMR
-76 HRLVQG
+76 RLMHG
-82 LLSTVI
+82 LLKTVL
-88 ANLSLFQ
+88 ANMSLLQ
-95 RKKMSSVMLGF
+95 CKKLPDDMLGF
-106 LKQDAKA
+106 LKQYVKPSEELD
-113 IKEFEIPETTPETRA
+113 IPEMTPEARTKFVFGA
-128 KLVSEAISE
+128 VSE
-137 LDQFLVDVEMDIRSE
+137 LDQLLVDIEMDIRSDQ
-152 LGVFK
+152 GIFK
-157 DLKKKGEEIDV
+157 DLKKQGEAIDI

-195 QDQASATLYQEWEEC
+195 QDQASARLYQEWEEY
-210 REKIFGR
+210 REKIFDR

-222 HWNDEERAEVKDT
+222 YWNNEERAVVKDT

-266 TLLYDIYRQTDDD
+266 TLLYDIYRLADDD

-289 LLVSMN
+289 LLVSTN
-295 SSCYE
+295 CGSYE
-300 QHPDFLSFAEQL
+300 QQPDFRSFAEQL

-318 DSDLLAEIIK
+318 DPDLLAEIIK

-348 DIMSSLSKRFLGDL
+348 DIMASLSKRFLDDL
-362 KNKVADLLEADEDMR
+362 RDKVADLLEADEDMR
-377 NIFGVEDDEETS
+377 NIFGIEDDEETS
-389 DEESPIRS
+389 EESPIRS
-397 VDINTDEDGDPALN
+397 DDTNTDEDRIPNLDA
-411 VGVDSPLSMDEMMDK
+411 DIESPLSMDEMMDK

-471 KRKFCKAFCSTARS
+471 KREFCKAFCSTARS

-510 CYDDPEDEEDGSKPA
+510 CYDDPEDEEDGSESA
-525 DEEEIVNEFFKEPEE
+525 DEEEIVKEFFNEPEE

-554 LRFSKFY
+554 MRFSKFY
-561 KEKDELFTILD
+561 TAKDEIFNIFD

-609 FPDMVDVMLEGVP
+609 FPYLVEVMLEGVP

-639 EDDHSLR
+639 GDNHSLR

-651 FKEMLKM
+651 FKKMLKIK
-658 QPDMKPVYLQ
+658 PDMKQVYLQ
-668 LGICYRKLCQVDEYL
+668 LGTCYRNLIQVDEYL

-693 DSFSEEELFELKLE
+693 DSFSEEELFELKLD
-707 KLKFIVMNNRLEEAM
+707 KLKFIVMNNRFEEAM

-733 ESQMAGALLTQL
+733 ENQMAGALLTQL
-745 LIKIGGEHTE
+745 LIKIGGEHAE
-755 GNFQKAHQRLDEY
+755 ENFQKAHQRLDEY

-777 SFEKMKKSGKDP
+777 SFEKMKKAGKDT

-804 KNDKAAE
+804 KNDKLAE

-830 AVGPFFRAY
+830 AMGPFFRVY
-839 AYYEDKDQDVFF
+839 AYYVEKDENVFF
-851 EVLRE
+851 EALKE

-866 SFTDIMIIY
+866 SYTDLMIIY
-875 NQVVAEHQQS
+875 NQVVAEHQKS
-885 QEELKKY
+885 QEEIKKY

>member
-11 SNNSENEANNPE
+11 SNSQEEV
-23 NEANNSENE
+23 
-32 PLDQKELLEDV
+32 LDQVFLLEKVD
-43 AEIRQMIHQQ
+43 EMRDLIHQQ
-53 RFAECNPM
+53 RFAECKPM
-61 LFAIIKNC
+61 LVEVFTPFSSNKQYINRLLQSLLTSLFANM
-69 PNQQPYI
+69 
-76 HRLVQG
+76 
-82 LLSTVI
+82 
-88 ANLSLFQ
+88 SLFQ
-95 RKKMSSVMLGF
+95 RKKIPDGVFGIPIQHNKS
-106 LKQDAKA
+106 
-113 IKEFEIPETTPETRA
+113 FEELDIPEMTPEARA
-128 KLVSEAISE
+128 KYISSTISG
-137 LDQFLVDVEMDIRSE
+137 LDQLLVDVEMDIRSDQ
-152 LGVFK
+152 GVFK
-157 DLKKKGEEIDV
+157 DLKKQGEEIDI
-168 KEVKPTLE
+168 KEVKSTLE

-195 QDQASATLYQEWEEC
+195 QDQASARLYQEWEEC

-222 HWNDEERAEVKDT
+222 YWNDEERAAVKDT

-295 SSCYE
+295 SSYCD
-300 QHPDFLSFAEQL
+300 QHPDFRSFAEQL

-318 DSDLLAEIIK
+318 DQDLLAEIIK

-362 KNKVADLLEADEDMR
+362 KNKVADLLDADEDMR
-377 NIFGVEDDEETS
+377 NLFGIDEDEETS
-389 DEESPIRS
+389 EEESPIRS
-397 VDINTDEDGDPALN
+397 VDINTDEDGVDNLN
-411 VGVDSPLSMDEMMDK
+411 VDVDSPLSMDEMMDK

-438 RDQTEFFTHLY
+438 RDQTDFFTHLY

-456 LKNPHITEALGFVDE
+456 LKNPHVTEALGFVDE

-496 IVSHPN
+496 IISHPN

-510 CYDDPEDEEDGSKPA
+510 CYDDPEDEGDGSEPA
-525 DEEEIVNEFFKEPEE
+525 DEEEIVNEFFKEPGE

-609 FPDMVDVMLEGVP
+609 FPDMVEVMLEGVP

-651 FKEMLKM
+651 FKKMLKIK
-658 QPDMKPVYLQ
+658 PDMKQVYLQ
-668 LGICYRKLCQVDEYL
+668 LGICYRNLIQVDEYL

-693 DSFSEEELFELKLE
+693 DSFSEEELFELKLD
-707 KLKFIVMNNRLEEAM
+707 KLKFIVMNNRFEEAM

-733 ESQMAGALLTQL
+733 ENQMAGALLTQL
-745 LIKIGGEHTE
+745 LIKIGGEHAE
-755 GNFQKAHQRLDEY
+755 ENFLKAHQRLDEY
-768 FAEVNELFG
+768 FAEANELFG
-777 SFEKMKKSGKDP
+777 SFEKMKKEGKDT

-830 AVGPFFRAY
+830 AMGPFFRAY
-839 AYYEDKDQDVFF
+839 AYYVEKDENVFF
-851 EVLRE
+851 EALKE
-856 DYKWLKNYGC
+856 DYKWLKDYGC
-866 SFTDIMIIY
+866 SYTDLMIIY

-885 QEELKKY
+885 QEEIKKY

>member
-11 SNNSENEANNPE
+11 SNNPE
-23 NEANNSENE
+23 EVLA
-32 PLDQKELLEDV
+32 QKELLEDV
-43 AEIRQMIHQQ
+43 VEIRQMIHQQ

-61 LFAIIKNC
+61 LFAIIKNS
-69 PNQQPYI
+69 PNHQPYI

-88 ANLSLFQ
+88 ASLSLFQ
-95 RKKMSSVMLGF
+95 RKKISTEMLGF
-106 LKQDAKA
+106 LKLDAKA
-113 IKEFEIPETTPETRA
+113 VKEFKIPETTPEGRA

-137 LDQFLVDVEMDIRSE
+137 LDQFLVDIEMDIRSE
-152 LGVFK
+152 QGIFK
-157 DLKKKGEEIDV
+157 DLKKQGEAIDIE
-168 KEVKPTLE
+168 EVKPTLE

-184 LFLNHDLSKEE
+184 LFLNHDLSKED
-195 QDQASATLYQEWEEC
+195 QDQASARLYQEWEEY
-210 REKIFGR
+210 REKIFDR

-222 HWNDEERAEVKDT
+222 YWNDEERAVVKDT

-266 TLLYDIYRQTDDD
+266 TLLYDIYRLADDD

-289 LLVSMN
+289 LLVSTN
-295 SSCYE
+295 CGCYE
-300 QHPDFLSFAEQL
+300 QQPDFRSFAEQL

-348 DIMSSLSKRFLGDL
+348 DIMASLSKRFLGDL
-362 KNKVADLLEADEDMR
+362 KDKVANLLEADEDMR
-377 NIFGVEDDEETS
+377 NIFEIDEDEETS
-389 DEESPIRS
+389 EESPIRS
-397 VDINTDEDGDPALN
+397 VDINTDEDGIPNLD
-411 VGVDSPLSMDEMMDK
+411 VDMDSPLSMDEMMDK

-438 RDQTEFFTHLY
+438 RDQTDFFTHLY

-456 LKNPHITEALGFVDE
+456 LKNPHVTEALGFVDE

-510 CYDDPEDEEDGSKPA
+510 CYDDPEDEGDGSEPA
-525 DEEEIVNEFFKEPEE
+525 DEEEIVNEFFKEPGE

-561 KEKDELFTILD
+561 TAKDEIFTILD

-609 FPDMVDVMLEGVP
+609 FPDLVEVMLEGVP

-646 MAVDH
+646 MAVNH
-651 FKEMLKM
+651 FKKMLKIK
-658 QPDMKPVYLQ
+658 PDMKQVYLQ
-668 LGICYRKLCQVDEYL
+668 LGICYRNLIQVDEYL

-693 DSFSEEELFELKLE
+693 DSFSEEELFELKLD
-707 KLKFIVMNNRLEEAM
+707 KLKFIVMNNRFEEAM

-733 ESQMAGALLTQL
+733 ENQMAGALLTQL
-745 LIKIGGEHTE
+745 LIKIGGEHAE
-755 GNFQKAHQRLDEY
+755 ENFQKAHQRLDEY
-768 FAEVNELFG
+768 FAEANELFG
-777 SFEKMKKSGKDP
+777 SFEKMKKEGKDT

-830 AVGPFFRAY
+830 AMGPFFRAY
-839 AYYEDKDQDVFF
+839 AYYVEKDENVFF
-851 EVLRE
+851 EALKE

-866 SFTDIMIIY
+866 SYTDLMIIY
-875 NQVVAEHQQS
+875 NQVVAEHQKS
-885 QEELKKY
+885 QEEIKKY

>member
-11 SNNSENEANNPE
+11 SNNPE
-23 NEANNSENE
+23 EDV
-32 PLDQKELLEDV
+32 LDQDFLLEKVD
-43 AEIRQMIHQQ
+43 EMRDLIHQQ
-53 RFAECNPM
+53 RFTECKPI
-61 LFAIIKNC
+61 LVAIFENC
-69 PNQQPYI
+69 PNHKQYMR
-76 HRLVQG
+76 RLMHG
-82 LLSTVI
+82 LLKTVL
-88 ANLSLFQ
+88 ANMSLLQ
-95 RKKMSSVMLGF
+95 CKKLPDNMLGF
-106 LKQDAKA
+106 LKQYVKPSEELD
-113 IKEFEIPETTPETRA
+113 IPEMTPEARTKFVFGA
-128 KLVSEAISE
+128 VSE
-137 LDQFLVDVEMDIRSE
+137 LDQLLVDIEMDIRSDQ
-152 LGVFK
+152 GIFK
-157 DLKKKGEEIDV
+157 DLKKQGEAIDI

-195 QDQASATLYQEWEEC
+195 QDQASARLYQEWEEY
-210 REKIFGR
+210 REKIFDR

-222 HWNDEERAEVKDT
+222 YWNNEERAVVKDT

-266 TLLYDIYRQTDDD
+266 TLLYDIYRLADDD

-289 LLVSMN
+289 LLVSTN
-295 SSCYE
+295 CGSYE
-300 QHPDFLSFAEQL
+300 QQPDFRSFAEQL

-318 DSDLLAEIIK
+318 DPDLLAEIIK

-348 DIMSSLSKRFLGDL
+348 DIMASLSKRFLDDL
-362 KNKVADLLEADEDMR
+362 RDKVADLLEADEDMR
-377 NIFGVEDDEETS
+377 NIFGIEDDEETS
-389 DEESPIRS
+389 EESPIRS
-397 VDINTDEDGDPALN
+397 DDTNTDEDRIPNLDA
-411 VGVDSPLSMDEMMDK
+411 DIESPLSMDEMMDK

-510 CYDDPEDEEDGSKPA
+510 CYDDPEDEEDGSESA
-525 DEEEIVNEFFKEPEE
+525 DEEEIVKEFFNEPEE

-554 LRFSKFY
+554 MRFSKFY
-561 KEKDELFTILD
+561 TAKDEIFNIFD

-603 YSFRRE
+603 FSFRRE
-609 FPDMVDVMLEGVP
+609 FPDLVEVMLEGVP

-639 EDDHSLR
+639 GDNHSLR

-651 FKEMLKM
+651 FKKMLKIK
-658 QPDMKPVYLQ
+658 PDMKQVYLQ
-668 LGICYRKLCQVDEYL
+668 LGTCYRNLIQVDEYL

-693 DSFSEEELFELKLE
+693 DSFSEEELFELKLD
-707 KLKFIVMNNRLEEAM
+707 KLKFIVMNNRFEEAM

-733 ESQMAGALLTQL
+733 ENQMAGALLTQL
-745 LIKIGGEHTE
+745 LIKIGGEHAE
-755 GNFQKAHQRLDEY
+755 ENFQKAHQRLDEY

-777 SFEKMKKSGKDP
+777 SFEKMKKAGKDT

-804 KNDKAAE
+804 KNDKLAE

-830 AVGPFFRAY
+830 AMGPFFRFY
-839 AYYEDKDQDVFF
+839 AYYVEKDENIFF
-851 EVLRE
+851 EALKE

-866 SFTDIMIIY
+866 SYTDLMIIY
-875 NQVVAEHQQS
+875 NQVVAEHQKS
-885 QEELKKY
+885 QEEIKKY

>member
-11 SNNSENEANNPE
+11 SNNPE
-23 NEANNSENE
+23 EDV
-32 PLDQKELLEDV
+32 LDQDELLEKID
-43 AEIRQMIHQQ
+43 EMRQLIHQQ
-53 RFAECNPM
+53 RFTECKPLLVAVFTPLPSN
-61 LFAIIKNC
+61 KQYVN
-69 PNQQPYI
+69 
-76 HRLVQG
+76 RLLQS
-82 LLSTVI
+82 LLTALA
-88 ANLSLFQ
+88 ANMSLFQ
-95 RKKMSSVMLGF
+95 RKKIPDGVFGF
-106 LKQDAKA
+106 PLQH
-113 IKEFEIPETTPETRA
+113 IKSFEELDIPEMTPETRA
-128 KLVSEAISE
+128 KYISSAISG
-137 LDQFLVDVEMDIRSE
+137 LDQLLEDIEMDIRSDQ
-152 LGVFK
+152 GVFK
-157 DLKKKGEEIDV
+157 DLKKQGEAIDI

-195 QDQASATLYQEWEEC
+195 QDQASARLYQEWEEY

-222 HWNDEERAEVKDT
+222 YWNDEERAVVKDT

-289 LLVSMN
+289 LLVSTN
-295 SSCYE
+295 CGCYE
-300 QHPDFLSFAEQL
+300 QQPDFRSFAEQL

-318 DSDLLAEIIK
+318 DPDLLAEIIK

-362 KNKVADLLEADEDMR
+362 RDKVADLLEADEDMR
-377 NIFGVEDDEETS
+377 NIFEIDEDEETS
-389 DEESPIRS
+389 EEESPIRS
-397 VDINTDEDGDPALN
+397 VDINTDEDGVDNLN

-438 RDQTEFFTHLY
+438 RDQTDFFTHLY

-456 LKNPHITEALGFVDE
+456 LKNPHVTEALGFVDE

-496 IVSHPN
+496 IISHPN

-510 CYDDPEDEEDGSKPA
+510 CYDDPEDEGDGSEPA
-525 DEEEIVNEFFKEPEE
+525 DEEEIVDEFFKEPGE

-561 KEKDELFTILD
+561 KGKDELFTILD

-609 FPDMVDVMLEGVP
+609 FPDLVEVMLEGVP

-651 FKEMLKM
+651 FKKMLKIK
-658 QPDMKPVYLQ
+658 PDMKQVYLQ
-668 LGICYRKLCQVDEYL
+668 LGICYRNLIQVDEYL
-683 ENFDKLMEFK
+683 ENFDKLMELK
-693 DSFSEEELFELKLE
+693 DSFSEEELFKLKLD
-707 KLKFIVMNNRLEEAM
+707 KLKFIVMNNRFEEAM

-733 ESQMAGALLTQL
+733 ENQMAGALLTQL
-745 LIKIGGEHTE
+745 LIKIGGEHAE
-755 GNFQKAHQRLDEY
+755 ENFQKAHQRLDEY
-768 FAEVNELFG
+768 FAEANELFG
-777 SFEKMKKSGKDP
+777 SFEKMKKAGKDT

-830 AVGPFFRAY
+830 AMGPFFRAY
-839 AYYEDKDQDVFF
+839 AYYVEKDENVFF
-851 EVLRE
+851 EALKE
-856 DYKWLKNYGC
+856 DYKWLKDYGC
-866 SFTDIMIIY
+866 SYTDLMIIY
-875 NQVVAEHQQS
+875 NQVVAEHQKS
-885 QEELKKY
+885 QEEIKKY

>member
-11 SNNSENEANNPE
+11 SNNPE
-23 NEANNSENE
+23 EDV
-32 PLDQKELLEDV
+32 LDQDFLLEKVD
-43 AEIRQMIHQQ
+43 EMRDLIHQQ
-53 RFAECNPM
+53 RFTECKPI
-61 LFAIIKNC
+61 LVAIFKNC
-69 PNQQPYI
+69 PNHKQYMR
-76 HRLVQG
+76 RLMHG
-82 LLSTVI
+82 LLKTVL
-88 ANLSLFQ
+88 ANMSLLQ
-95 RKKMSSVMLGF
+95 CKKLPDDMLGF
-106 LKQDAKA
+106 LKQYVKPSEELD
-113 IKEFEIPETTPETRA
+113 IPEMTPEARTKFVFGA
-128 KLVSEAISE
+128 VSE
-137 LDQFLVDVEMDIRSE
+137 LDQLLVDIEMDIRSDQ
-152 LGVFK
+152 GIFK
-157 DLKKKGEEIDV
+157 DLKKQGEAIDI

-195 QDQASATLYQEWEEC
+195 QDQASARLYQEWEEY
-210 REKIFGR
+210 REKIFDR

-222 HWNDEERAEVKDT
+222 YWNNEERAVVKDT

-266 TLLYDIYRQTDDD
+266 TLLYDIYRLADDD

-289 LLVSMN
+289 LLVSTN
-295 SSCYE
+295 CGSYE
-300 QHPDFLSFAEQL
+300 QQPDFRSFAEQL

-318 DSDLLAEIIK
+318 DPDLLAEIIK

-348 DIMSSLSKRFLGDL
+348 DIMASLSKRFLDDL
-362 KNKVADLLEADEDMR
+362 RDKVADLLEADEDMR
-377 NIFGVEDDEETS
+377 NIFGIEDDEETS
-389 DEESPIRS
+389 EESPIRS
-397 VDINTDEDGDPALN
+397 DDTNTDEDRIPNLDA
-411 VGVDSPLSMDEMMDK
+411 DIESPLSMDEMMDK

-496 IVSHPN
+496 IVSHSN

-510 CYDDPEDEEDGSKPA
+510 CYDDPEDEEDGSESA
-525 DEEEIVNEFFKEPEE
+525 DEEEIVKEFFNEPEE

-554 LRFSKFY
+554 MRFSKFY
-561 KEKDELFTILD
+561 TAKDEIFNIFD

-603 YSFRRE
+603 FSFRRE
-609 FPDMVDVMLEGVP
+609 FPDLVEVMLEGVP

-633 WVCMQK
+633 WVCMQRG
-639 EDDHSLR
+639 DNHSLR
-646 MAVDH
+646 MAVDY
-651 FKEMLKM
+651 FKKMLKIK
-658 QPDMKPVYLQ
+658 PDMKQVYLQ
-668 LGICYRKLCQVDEYL
+668 LGTCYRNLIQVDEYL

-693 DSFSEEELFELKLE
+693 DSFSEEELFELKLD
-707 KLKFIVMNNRLEEAM
+707 KLKFIVMNNRFEEAM

-733 ESQMAGALLTQL
+733 ENQMAGALLTQL
-745 LIKIGGEHTE
+745 LIKIGGEHAE
-755 GNFQKAHQRLDEY
+755 ENFQKAHQRLDEY

-777 SFEKMKKSGKDP
+777 SFEKMKKAGKDT

-804 KNDKAAE
+804 KNDKLAE

-830 AVGPFFRAY
+830 AMGPFFRVY
-839 AYYEDKDQDVFF
+839 AYYVEKDENVFF
-851 EVLRE
+851 EALKE

-866 SFTDIMIIY
+866 SYTDLMIIY
-875 NQVVAEHQQS
+875 NQVVAEHQKS
-885 QEELKKY
+885 QEEIKKY

>member
-11 SNNSENEANNPE
+11 SNNPE
-23 NEANNSENE
+23 EVLA
-32 PLDQKELLEDV
+32 QKELLEDV
-43 AEIRQMIHQQ
+43 VEIRQMIHQQ

-61 LFAIIKNC
+61 LFAIIKNS
-69 PNQQPYI
+69 PNHQPYI

-88 ANLSLFQ
+88 ASLSLFQ
-95 RKKMSSVMLGF
+95 RKKISTEMLGF
-106 LKQDAKA
+106 LKLDAKA
-113 IKEFEIPETTPETRA
+113 VKEFKIPETTPEGRA

-137 LDQFLVDVEMDIRSE
+137 LDQFLVDIEMDIRSE
-152 LGVFK
+152 QGIFK
-157 DLKKKGEEIDV
+157 DLKKQGEAIDI
-168 KEVKPTLE
+168 KEVKPILE

-195 QDQASATLYQEWEEC
+195 QDQASARLYQEWEEY
-210 REKIFGR
+210 REKIFDR

-222 HWNDEERAEVKDT
+222 YWNDEERAVVKDT

-266 TLLYDIYRQTDDD
+266 TLLYDIYRLADDD

-289 LLVSMN
+289 LLVSTN
-295 SSCYE
+295 CGCYE
-300 QHPDFLSFAEQL
+300 QQPDFRSFAEQL

-362 KNKVADLLEADEDMR
+362 KDKVANLLEADEDMQ
-377 NIFGVEDDEETS
+377 NIFGIEDDEETS
-389 DEESPIRS
+389 EESPIRS
-397 VDINTDEDGDPALN
+397 VDINTDEDGIPNLD
-411 VGVDSPLSMDEMMDK
+411 VDMDSPLSMDEMMDK

-438 RDQTEFFTHLY
+438 RDQTDFFTHLY

-510 CYDDPEDEEDGSKPA
+510 CYDDPEDEGDGSEPA
-525 DEEEIVNEFFKEPEE
+525 DEEEIVNEFFKEPGE

-609 FPDMVDVMLEGVP
+609 FPDLVEVMLEGVP

-628 HFMKG
+628 HFIKG

-639 EDDHSLR
+639 GDNHSLC

-651 FKEMLKM
+651 FKKMLKIK
-658 QPDMKPVYLQ
+658 PNMKQVYLQ
-668 LGICYRKLCQVDEYL
+668 LGICYRNLIQVDEYL

-693 DSFSEEELFELKLE
+693 DSFSEEELFELKLD
-707 KLKFIVMNNRLEEAM
+707 KLKFIVMNNRFEEAM

-733 ESQMAGALLTQL
+733 ENQMAGALLTQL
-745 LIKIGGEHTE
+745 LIKIGGEHAE
-755 GNFQKAHQRLDEY
+755 ENFQKAHQRLDEY
-768 FAEVNELFG
+768 FAEANELFG
-777 SFEKMKKSGKDP
+777 SFEKMKKEGKDT

-830 AVGPFFRAY
+830 AMGPFFRAY
-839 AYYEDKDQDVFF
+839 AYYVEKDENVFF
-851 EVLRE
+851 EALKE

-866 SFTDIMIIY
+866 SYTDLMIIY
-875 NQVVAEHQQS
+875 NQVVAEHQKS
-885 QEELKKY
+885 QEEIKKY

>member
-23 NEANNSENE
+23 NES
-32 PLDQKELLEDV
+32 LDQKELLEDV
-43 AEIRQMIHQQ
+43 AEMRQLIHQQ
-53 RFAECNPM
+53 RFAECKSM

-69 PNQQPYI
+69 PNHQPYMR
-76 HRLVQG
+76 RLVQG
-82 LLSTVI
+82 LLTTVI
-88 ANLSLFQ
+88 ASLSLFQ
-95 RKKMSSVMLGF
+95 RKKLPNEMLSIF
-106 LKQDAKA
+106 KQHIKF
-113 IKEFEIPETTPETRA
+113 IKEFEIPETTPEGRA
-128 KLVSEAISE
+128 KLFSDAISE
-137 LDQFLVDVEMDIRSE
+137 LDQLLVDIEMDIRSE

-157 DLKKKGEEIDV
+157 NLKKQGEEIDI

-184 LFLNHDLSKEE
+184 LFLNHDLSKED
-195 QDQASATLYQEWEEC
+195 QDQASARLYQEWEEC

-222 HWNDEERAEVKDT
+222 YWNDEERAAVKDT

-266 TLLYDIYRQTDDD
+266 TLLYDIYRQADDD

-348 DIMSSLSKRFLGDL
+348 DIMSSLSKRFLGEL
-362 KNKVADLLEADEDMR
+362 KNKVADLLDADEDMR
-377 NIFGVEDDEETS
+377 NILGNDDDEETS
-389 DEESPIRS
+389 EEESPIRS

-510 CYDDPEDEEDGSKPA
+510 CYDDPEDEGDGSETA

-745 LIKIGGEHTE
+745 LIKTGGEHAE
-755 GNFQKAHQRLDEY
+755 ENFKKAHQRLDEY
-768 FAEVNELFG
+768 FAEMNELFG

-875 NQVVAEHQQS
+875 NQIVAEHQQS

>member
-11 SNNSENEANNPE
+11 SNNLEEVLA
-23 NEANNSENE
+23 
-32 PLDQKELLEDV
+32 QKELLEDV
-43 AEIRQMIHQQ
+43 VEIRQMIHQQ

-61 LFAIIKNC
+61 LFAIIKNS
-69 PNQQPYI
+69 PNHQPYI

-88 ANLSLFQ
+88 ASLSLFQ
-95 RKKMSSVMLGF
+95 RKKISTEMLGF
-106 LKQDAKA
+106 LKLDAKA
-113 IKEFEIPETTPETRA
+113 VKEFKIPETTPEGRA

-137 LDQFLVDVEMDIRSE
+137 LDQFLVDIEMDIRSE
-152 LGVFK
+152 QGIFK
-157 DLKKKGEEIDV
+157 DLKKQGEAIDI

-195 QDQASATLYQEWEEC
+195 QDQASARLYQEWEEY
-210 REKIFGR
+210 REKIFDR

-222 HWNDEERAEVKDT
+222 YWNDEERAVVKDT

-266 TLLYDIYRQTDDD
+266 TLLYDIYRLADDD

-289 LLVSMN
+289 LLVSTN
-295 SSCYE
+295 CGCYE
-300 QHPDFLSFAEQL
+300 QQPDFRSFAEQL

-348 DIMSSLSKRFLGDL
+348 DIMASLSKRFLGDL
-362 KNKVADLLEADEDMR
+362 KDKVANLLEADEDMQ
-377 NIFGVEDDEETS
+377 NIFGIEDDEETS
-389 DEESPIRS
+389 EESPIRS
-397 VDINTDEDGDPALN
+397 VDINTDEDGIPNLD
-411 VGVDSPLSMDEMMDK
+411 VDMDSPLSMDEMMDK

-456 LKNPHITEALGFVDE
+456 LKNPHVTEALGFVDE

-502 EIPENIVD
+502 EIPEIIVD
-510 CYDDPEDEEDGSKPA
+510 CYDDPEDEGDGSEPA
-525 DEEEIVNEFFKEPEE
+525 DEEEIVNEFFKEPGE

-561 KEKDELFTILD
+561 TAKDEIFNILD

-609 FPDMVDVMLEGVP
+609 FPDLVEVMLEGVP

-628 HFMKG
+628 HFMQG

-651 FKEMLKM
+651 FKKMLKM

-745 LIKIGGEHTE
+745 LIKIGGEHAE
-755 GNFQKAHQRLDEY
+755 ENFLKAHQRLDEY

-777 SFEKMKKSGKDP
+777 SFEKMKKEGKDT

-830 AVGPFFRAY
+830 AMGPFFRAY
-839 AYYEDKDQDVFF
+839 AYYVEKDENVFF
-851 EVLRE
+851 EALKE

-866 SFTDIMIIY
+866 SYTDLMIIY
-875 NQVVAEHQQS
+875 NQVVAEHQKS
-885 QEELKKY
+885 QEEIKKY

>member
-11 SNNSENEANNPE
+11 SNNTEEDV
-23 NEANNSENE
+23 
-32 PLDQKELLEDV
+32 LDQDFLLEKVD
-43 AEIRQMIHQQ
+43 EMRDLIHQQ
-53 RFAECNPM
+53 RFTECKPI
-61 LFAIIKNC
+61 LVAIFENC
-69 PNQQPYI
+69 PNHKQYMR
-76 HRLVQG
+76 RLMHG
-82 LLSTVI
+82 LMKTVL
-88 ANLSLFQ
+88 ANMSLLQ
-95 RKKMSSVMLGF
+95 CKKLPDDMLGF
-106 LKQDAKA
+106 LKQYVKPSEELD
-113 IKEFEIPETTPETRA
+113 IPEMTPEARTKFVFGA
-128 KLVSEAISE
+128 VSE
-137 LDQFLVDVEMDIRSE
+137 LDQLLVDIEMDIRSDQ
-152 LGVFK
+152 GIFK
-157 DLKKKGEEIDV
+157 DLKKQGEAIDI

-195 QDQASATLYQEWEEC
+195 QDQASARLYQEWEEY
-210 REKIFGR
+210 REKIFDR

-222 HWNDEERAEVKDT
+222 YWNNEERAVVKDT

-266 TLLYDIYRQTDDD
+266 TLLYDIYRLADDD

-289 LLVSMN
+289 LLVSTN
-295 SSCYE
+295 CGSYE
-300 QHPDFLSFAEQL
+300 QQPDFRSFAEQL

-318 DSDLLAEIIK
+318 DPDLLAEIIK

-348 DIMSSLSKRFLGDL
+348 DIMASLSKRFLDDL
-362 KNKVADLLEADEDMR
+362 RDKVADLLEADEDMR
-377 NIFGVEDDEETS
+377 NIFGIEDDEETS
-389 DEESPIRS
+389 EESPIRS
-397 VDINTDEDGDPALN
+397 DDTNTDKDGIPNLDA
-411 VGVDSPLSMDEMMDK
+411 DIESPLSMDEMMDK

-496 IVSHPN
+496 IVSHSN

-510 CYDDPEDEEDGSKPA
+510 CYDDPEDEEDGSESA
-525 DEEEIVNEFFKEPEE
+525 DEEEIVKEFFNEPEE

-554 LRFSKFY
+554 MRFSKFY
-561 KEKDELFTILD
+561 TAKDEIFNIFD

-609 FPDMVDVMLEGVP
+609 FPDLVEVMLEGVP

-639 EDDHSLR
+639 GDNHSLR

-651 FKEMLKM
+651 FKKMLKIK
-658 QPDMKPVYLQ
+658 PDMKQVYLQ
-668 LGICYRKLCQVDEYL
+668 LGTCYRNLIQVDEYL

-693 DSFSEEELFELKLE
+693 DSFSEEELFELKLD
-707 KLKFIVMNNRLEEAM
+707 KLKFIVMNNRFEEAM

-733 ESQMAGALLTQL
+733 ENQMAGALLTQL
-745 LIKIGGEHTE
+745 LIKIGGEHAE
-755 GNFQKAHQRLDEY
+755 ENFQKAHQRLDEY

-777 SFEKMKKSGKDP
+777 SFEKMKKAGKDT

-804 KNDKAAE
+804 KNDKLAE

-830 AVGPFFRAY
+830 AMGPFFRVY
-839 AYYEDKDQDVFF
+839 AYYVEKDENVFF
-851 EVLRE
+851 EALKE

-866 SFTDIMIIY
+866 SYTDLMIIY
-875 NQVVAEHQQS
+875 NQVVAEHQKS
-885 QEELKKY
+885 QEEIKKY

>member
-11 SNNSENEANNPE
+11 SNNPE
-23 NEANNSENE
+23 EDV
-32 PLDQKELLEDV
+32 LDQDFLLEKVDEMRDLV
-43 AEIRQMIHQQ
+43 HQQ
-53 RFAECNPM
+53 RFTECKPI
-61 LFAIIKNC
+61 LVAIFENC
-69 PNQQPYI
+69 PNHKQYMR
-76 HRLVQG
+76 RLMHG
-82 LLSTVI
+82 LLKTVL
-88 ANLSLFQ
+88 ANMSLLQ
-95 RKKMSSVMLGF
+95 CKKLPDDMLGF
-106 LKQDAKA
+106 LKQYVKPSEELD
-113 IKEFEIPETTPETRA
+113 IPEMTPEARTKFVFGA
-128 KLVSEAISE
+128 VSE
-137 LDQFLVDVEMDIRSE
+137 LDQLLVDIEMDIRSDQ
-152 LGVFK
+152 GIFK
-157 DLKKKGEEIDV
+157 DLKKQGEAIDI

-195 QDQASATLYQEWEEC
+195 QDQASARLYQEWEEY
-210 REKIFGR
+210 REKIFDR

-222 HWNDEERAEVKDT
+222 YWNNEERAVVKDT

-266 TLLYDIYRQTDDD
+266 TLLYDIYRLADDD

-289 LLVSMN
+289 LLVSTN
-295 SSCYE
+295 CGSYE
-300 QHPDFLSFAEQL
+300 QQPDFRSFAEQL

-318 DSDLLAEIIK
+318 DPDLLAEIIK

-348 DIMSSLSKRFLGDL
+348 DIMASLSKRFLDDL
-362 KNKVADLLEADEDMR
+362 RDKVADLLEADEDMR
-377 NIFGVEDDEETS
+377 NIFGIEDDEETS
-389 DEESPIRS
+389 EESPIRS
-397 VDINTDEDGDPALN
+397 DDTNTDEDRIPNLDA
-411 VGVDSPLSMDEMMDK
+411 DIESPLSMDEMMDK

-510 CYDDPEDEEDGSKPA
+510 CYDDPEDEEDGSESA
-525 DEEEIVNEFFKEPEE
+525 DEEEIVKEFFNEPEE

-554 LRFSKFY
+554 MRFSKFY
-561 KEKDELFTILD
+561 TAKDEIFNIFD

-609 FPDMVDVMLEGVP
+609 FPDLVEVMLEGVP

-639 EDDHSLR
+639 GDNHSLR

-651 FKEMLKM
+651 FKKMLKIK
-658 QPDMKPVYLQ
+658 PDMKQVYLQ
-668 LGICYRKLCQVDEYL
+668 LGTCYRNLIQVDEYL

-693 DSFSEEELFELKLE
+693 DSFSEEELFELKLD
-707 KLKFIVMNNRLEEAM
+707 KLKFIVMNNRFEEAM

-733 ESQMAGALLTQL
+733 ENQMAGALLTQL
-745 LIKIGGEHTE
+745 LIKIGGEHAE
-755 GNFQKAHQRLDEY
+755 ENFQKAHQRLDEY

-777 SFEKMKKSGKDP
+777 SFEKMKKAGKDT

-804 KNDKAAE
+804 KNDKLAE

-830 AVGPFFRAY
+830 AMGPFFRVY
-839 AYYEDKDQDVFF
+839 AYYVEKDEDVFF
-851 EVLRE
+851 EALKE

-866 SFTDIMIIY
+866 SYTDLMIIY
-875 NQVVAEHQQS
+875 NQVVAEHQKS
-885 QEELKKY
+885 QEEIKKY

>member
-1 MSEEVNLSEE
+1 MSEKVNLSEE
-11 SNNSENEANNPE
+11 SNNPE
-23 NEANNSENE
+23 EVLA
-32 PLDQKELLEDV
+32 QKELLEDV
-43 AEIRQMIHQQ
+43 VEIRQMIHQQ

-61 LFAIIKNC
+61 LFAIIKNS
-69 PNQQPYI
+69 PNHQPYI

-88 ANLSLFQ
+88 ASLSLFQ
-95 RKKMSSVMLGF
+95 RKKISTEMLGF
-106 LKQDAKA
+106 LKLDAKA
-113 IKEFEIPETTPETRA
+113 VKEFKIPETTPEGRA
-128 KLVSEAISE
+128 KLVSDAISE
-137 LDQFLVDVEMDIRSE
+137 LDQFLVDIEMDIRSE
-152 LGVFK
+152 QGIFK
-157 DLKKKGEEIDV
+157 DLKKQGEAIDI

-195 QDQASATLYQEWEEC
+195 QDQASACLYQEWEEY
-210 REKIFGR
+210 REKIFDR
-217 FVSSG
+217 FVTAG
-222 HWNDEERAEVKDT
+222 YWNDEERAVVKDT

-266 TLLYDIYRQTDDD
+266 TLLYDIYRLADDD

-289 LLVSMN
+289 LLVSTN
-295 SSCYE
+295 CGCYE
-300 QHPDFLSFAEQL
+300 QHPDFRSFAEQL

-318 DSDLLAEIIK
+318 DPDLLAEIIK

-348 DIMSSLSKRFLGDL
+348 DIMASLSKRFLGDL
-362 KNKVADLLEADEDMR
+362 KDKVADLLEADEDMR
-377 NIFGVEDDEETS
+377 NIFEIDEDEETS
-389 DEESPIRS
+389 EESPIRS
-397 VDINTDEDGDPALN
+397 VDINTDEDGIDNLDA
-411 VGVDSPLSMDEMMDK
+411 DIESPLSMDEMMDK

-510 CYDDPEDEEDGSKPA
+510 CYDDPEDEEDGSVSA
-525 DEEEIVNEFFKEPEE
+525 DEEEIVKEFFNEPEE

-554 LRFSKFY
+554 MRFSKFY
-561 KEKDELFTILD
+561 TAKDEIFNILD

-609 FPDMVDVMLEGVP
+609 FPDLVEVMLEGVP

-633 WVCMQK
+633 WVGMQK
-639 EDDHSLR
+639 GDNHGLC

-651 FKEMLKM
+651 FKKMLKIK
-658 QPDMKPVYLQ
+658 PDMKQVYLQ
-668 LGICYRKLCQVDEYL
+668 LGICYRNLIQMDEYL

-693 DSFSEEELFELKLE
+693 DSFSEEELFELKLD
-707 KLKFIVMNNRLEEAM
+707 KLKFIVMNNRFEEAM

-733 ESQMAGALLTQL
+733 ENQMAGALLTQL
-745 LIKIGGEHTE
+745 LIKIGGEHAE
-755 GNFQKAHQRLDEY
+755 ENFLKAHQRLDEY

-777 SFEKMKKSGKDP
+777 SFEKMKKEGKDT

-804 KNDKAAE
+804 KNDKLAE

-830 AVGPFFRAY
+830 AMGPFFRAY
-839 AYYEDKDQDVFF
+839 AYYVEKDENVFF
-851 EVLRE
+851 EALKE

-866 SFTDIMIIY
+866 SYTDLMIIY
-875 NQVVAEHQQS
+875 NQVVAEHQKS
-885 QEELKKY
+885 QEEIKKY

>member
-11 SNNSENEANNPE
+11 SNNPE
-23 NEANNSENE
+23 EDV
-32 PLDQKELLEDV
+32 LDQNFLLEKID
-43 AEIRQMIHQQ
+43 EMRQLIHQQ
-53 RFAECNPM
+53 RFAECKPM
-61 LFAIIKNC
+61 LVVIFENC
-69 PNQQPYI
+69 PNHKQYMR
-76 HRLVQG
+76 RLMHG
-82 LLSTVI
+82 LLTTVL
-88 ANLSLFQ
+88 ANMSLLQ
-95 RKKMSSVMLGF
+95 RKKLPDDMLGI
-106 LKQDAKA
+106 LKQYVKPSEELD
-113 IKEFEIPETTPETRA
+113 IPEMTPEARTEFVFGA
-128 KLVSEAISE
+128 VSE
-137 LDQFLVDVEMDIRSE
+137 LDQLLVDIEMDIRSE
-152 LGVFK
+152 QGIFK
-157 DLKKKGEEIDV
+157 DLKMQGEAIDI

-184 LFLNHDLSKEE
+184 LFLNHDLSKKE
-195 QDQASATLYQEWEEC
+195 QDQASARLYQEWEEY

-222 HWNDEERAEVKDT
+222 YWNDEERAVVKDT

-289 LLVSMN
+289 LLVSTN
-295 SSCYE
+295 CGCYE
-300 QHPDFLSFAEQL
+300 QQPDFRSFAEQL

-348 DIMSSLSKRFLGDL
+348 DIMASLSKRFLGDL
-362 KNKVADLLEADEDMR
+362 KDKVANLLEADEDMQ
-377 NIFGVEDDEETS
+377 NIFGIEDDEETS
-389 DEESPIRS
+389 EESPIRS
-397 VDINTDEDGDPALN
+397 VDINTDEDGVDNLN

-438 RDQTEFFTHLY
+438 RDQTDFFTHLY

-456 LKNPHITEALGFVDE
+456 LKNPHVTEALGFVDE

-496 IVSHPN
+496 IISHPN

-510 CYDDPEDEEDGSKPA
+510 CYDDPEDEGDGSEPA
-525 DEEEIVNEFFKEPEE
+525 DEEEIVNEFFKEPGE

-561 KEKDELFTILD
+561 KGKDELFTILD

-609 FPDMVDVMLEGVP
+609 FPDLVEVMLEGVP

-651 FKEMLKM
+651 FKKMLKIK
-658 QPDMKPVYLQ
+658 PDMKQVYLQ
-668 LGICYRKLCQVDEYL
+668 LGICYRNLIQVDEYL

-693 DSFSEEELFELKLE
+693 DSFSEEELFKLKLD
-707 KLKFIVMNNRLEEAM
+707 KLKFIVMNNRFEEAM

-733 ESQMAGALLTQL
+733 ENQMAGALLTQL
-745 LIKIGGEHTE
+745 LIKIGGEHAE
-755 GNFQKAHQRLDEY
+755 ENFQKAHQRLDEY
-768 FAEVNELFG
+768 FAEANELFG
-777 SFEKMKKSGKDP
+777 SFEKMKKEGKDT

-830 AVGPFFRAY
+830 AMGPFFRAY
-839 AYYEDKDQDVFF
+839 AYYVEKDENVFF
-851 EVLRE
+851 EALKE

-866 SFTDIMIIY
+866 SYTDLMIIY
-875 NQVVAEHQQS
+875 NQVVAEHQKS
-885 QEELKKY
+885 QEEIKKY

>member
-11 SNNSENEANNPE
+11 SNNSEKEANNPE
-23 NEANNSENE
+23 NES
-32 PLDQKELLEDV
+32 LDQKELLEDV

-53 RFAECNPM
+53 RFSECKPM
-61 LFAIIKNC
+61 LFAILKNC
-69 PNQQPYI
+69 PNHSQYMR
-76 HRLVQG
+76 RLAHG
-82 LLSTVI
+82 LLTTVL
-88 ANLSLFQ
+88 ANMSLFQ
-95 RKKMSSVMLGF
+95 RKKMPDEMLGI
-106 LKQDAKA
+106 LKQCVKTS
-113 IKEFEIPETTPETRA
+113 EELNIPEMTHEGRA
-128 KLVSEAISE
+128 IIVSEAISE
-137 LDQFLVDVEMDIRSE
+137 LDQLLVDIEMDIRSE

-157 DLKKKGEEIDV
+157 DLKKQGEGIDI

-266 TLLYDIYRQTDDD
+266 TLLYDIYRQADDD

-510 CYDDPEDEEDGSKPA
+510 CYDDPEDEEDGSESA
-525 DEEEIVNEFFKEPEE
+525 DEEEIVDEFFKEPEE

-561 KEKDELFTILD
+561 KKKDELFTILD

-609 FPDMVDVMLEGVP
+609 FPDMVDVMLEGVS

-745 LIKIGGEHTE
+745 LIKIGGEHAE
-755 GNFQKAHQRLDEY
+755 ENFKKAHQRLDEY

-875 NQVVAEHQQS
+875 NQIVAEHQQS

>member
-11 SNNSENEANNPE
+11 SNNPE
-23 NEANNSENE
+23 EDV
-32 PLDQKELLEDV
+32 LDQDFLLEKID
-43 AEIRQMIHQQ
+43 EMRDLIHQQ
-53 RFAECNPM
+53 RFSECKPM
-61 LFAIIKNC
+61 LVEVFTPFSSNKQYINRLLQSLLTSLFANM
-69 PNQQPYI
+69 
-76 HRLVQG
+76 
-82 LLSTVI
+82 
-88 ANLSLFQ
+88 SLFQ
-95 RKKMSSVMLGF
+95 RKKIPDGVFGIPIEHNKS
-106 LKQDAKA
+106 
-113 IKEFEIPETTPETRA
+113 FEELDIPEMTPEARA
-128 KLVSEAISE
+128 KYISSTISG
-137 LDQFLVDVEMDIRSE
+137 LDQLLVDVEMDIRSDQ
-152 LGVFK
+152 GVFK
-157 DLKKKGEEIDV
+157 DLKKLGEEIDI
-168 KEVKPTLE
+168 KEVKSTLE

-195 QDQASATLYQEWEEC
+195 QDQASARLYQEWEEY

-222 HWNDEERAEVKDT
+222 HWTDEECAAVKDT

-295 SSCYE
+295 SSYYE
-300 QHPDFLSFAEQL
+300 QQPDFRSFAEQL

-318 DSDLLAEIIK
+318 DQDLLADIIK

-362 KNKVADLLEADEDMR
+362 KNKVADLLDADEDMR
-377 NIFGVEDDEETS
+377 NLFEIDEDEEIS
-389 DEESPIRS
+389 EEESPIRS
-397 VDINTDEDGDPALN
+397 VDINTDEDGVDNLN
-411 VGVDSPLSMDEMMDK
+411 VDVDSPLSMDEMMDK

-438 RDQTEFFTHLY
+438 RDQTDFFTHLY

-456 LKNPHITEALGFVDE
+456 LKNPHVTEALGFVDE

-496 IVSHPN
+496 IISHPN

-510 CYDDPEDEEDGSKPA
+510 CYDDPEDEGDGSEPA
-525 DEEEIVNEFFKEPEE
+525 DEEEIVNEFFKEPGE

-561 KEKDELFTILD
+561 TAKDEIFNILD

-609 FPDMVDVMLEGVP
+609 FPDLVEVMLEGVP

-639 EDDHSLR
+639 GDDHSLR

-651 FKEMLKM
+651 FKKMLKIK
-658 QPDMKPVYLQ
+658 PDMKQVYLQ
-668 LGICYRKLCQVDEYL
+668 LGICYRNLIQVDEYL

-693 DSFSEEELFELKLE
+693 DSFSEEELFELKLD
-707 KLKFIVMNNRLEEAM
+707 KLKFIVMNNRFEEAM

-733 ESQMAGALLTQL
+733 ENQMAGALLTQL
-745 LIKIGGEHTE
+745 LIKIGGEHAE
-755 GNFQKAHQRLDEY
+755 ENFQKAHQRLDEY
-768 FAEVNELFG
+768 FAEANELFG
-777 SFEKMKKSGKDP
+777 SFEKMKKEGKDT

-811 AYNNYSLGLLA
+811 AYNNYSQGLLA

-830 AVGPFFRAY
+830 AMGPFFRAY
-839 AYYEDKDQDVFF
+839 AYYVEKDENVFF
-851 EVLRE
+851 EALKE

-866 SFTDIMIIY
+866 SYTDLMIIY
-875 NQVVAEHQQS
+875 NQVVAEHQQT
-885 QEELKKY
+885 EDELKKY

>member
-11 SNNSENEANNPE
+11 SNNPE
-23 NEANNSENE
+23 EV
-32 PLDQKELLEDV
+32 LDQDELLEKID
-43 AEIRQMIHQQ
+43 EMRQLIHQQ
-53 RFAECNPM
+53 RFTECKPLLVAVFTPLPSN
-61 LFAIIKNC
+61 KQYVN
-69 PNQQPYI
+69 
-76 HRLVQG
+76 RLLQS
-82 LLSTVI
+82 LLTALA
-88 ANLSLFQ
+88 ANMSLFQ
-95 RKKMSSVMLGF
+95 RKKIPDGVFGF
-106 LKQDAKA
+106 PLQH
-113 IKEFEIPETTPETRA
+113 IKSFEELDIPEMTPETRA
-128 KLVSEAISE
+128 KYISSAISG
-137 LDQFLVDVEMDIRSE
+137 LDQLLEDIEMDIRSDQ
-152 LGVFK
+152 GVFK
-157 DLKKKGEEIDV
+157 DLKKQGEAIDI

-195 QDQASATLYQEWEEC
+195 QDQASARLYQEWEEY

-222 HWNDEERAEVKDT
+222 HWTDEECAAVKDS

-295 SSCYE
+295 SSYCE
-300 QHPDFLSFAEQL
+300 QHPDFRSFAEQL

-318 DSDLLAEIIK
+318 DQDLLADIIK

-362 KNKVADLLEADEDMR
+362 KNKVADLLDADEDMR
-377 NIFGVEDDEETS
+377 NLFEIDEDEETS
-389 DEESPIRS
+389 EEESPIRS
-397 VDINTDEDGDPALN
+397 VDINTDEDGVDNLN

-438 RDQTEFFTHLY
+438 RDQTDFFTHLY

-456 LKNPHITEALGFVDE
+456 LKNPHVTEALGFVDE

-496 IVSHPN
+496 IISHPN

-510 CYDDPEDEEDGSKPA
+510 CYDDPEDEGDGSEPA
-525 DEEEIVNEFFKEPEE
+525 DEEEIVNEFFKEPGE

-561 KEKDELFTILD
+561 KGKDELFTILD

-609 FPDMVDVMLEGVP
+609 FPDLVEVMLEGVP

-646 MAVDH
+646 MAVSH

-658 QPDMKPVYLQ
+658 QPDMKQVYLQ
-668 LGICYRKLCQVDEYL
+668 LGICYRNLIQVDEYL

-693 DSFSEEELFELKLE
+693 DSFSEEELFELKLD
-707 KLKFIVMNNRLEEAM
+707 KLKFIVMNNRFEEAM

-733 ESQMAGALLTQL
+733 ENQMAGALLTQL
-745 LIKIGGEHTE
+745 LIKIGGEHAE
-755 GNFQKAHQRLDEY
+755 ENFQKAHQRLDEY
-768 FAEVNELFG
+768 FAEANELFG
-777 SFEKMKKSGKDP
+777 SFEKMKKEGKDT

-830 AVGPFFRAY
+830 ALEPFFRAY
-839 AYYEDKDQDVFF
+839 AYYVEKDENVFF
-851 EVLRE
+851 EALKE

-866 SFTDIMIIY
+866 SYTDLMIIY
-875 NQVVAEHQQS
+875 NQVVAEHQQT
-885 QEELKKY
+885 EDELKKY

>member
-11 SNNSENEANNPE
+11 SNNPE
-23 NEANNSENE
+23 EVLA
-32 PLDQKELLEDV
+32 QKELLEDV
-43 AEIRQMIHQQ
+43 VEIRQMIHQQ

-61 LFAIIKNC
+61 LFAIIKNS
-69 PNQQPYI
+69 PNHLPYI

-88 ANLSLFQ
+88 ASLSLFQ
-95 RKKMSSVMLGF
+95 RKKISTEMLGF
-106 LKQDAKA
+106 LKLDAKA
-113 IKEFEIPETTPETRA
+113 VKEFKIPETTPEGRA

-137 LDQFLVDVEMDIRSE
+137 LDQFLVDIEMDIRSE
-152 LGVFK
+152 QGIFK
-157 DLKKKGEEIDV
+157 DLKKQGKEIDI
-168 KEVKPTLE
+168 KEVKSTLE

-195 QDQASATLYQEWEEC
+195 QDQASARLYQEWEEY
-210 REKIFGR
+210 REKIFDR

-222 HWNDEERAEVKDT
+222 YWNDEERAAVKDT

-266 TLLYDIYRQTDDD
+266 TLLYDIYRLADDD

-289 LLVSMN
+289 LLVSTN
-295 SSCYE
+295 CGCYE
-300 QHPDFLSFAEQL
+300 QQPDFRSFAEQL

-318 DSDLLAEIIK
+318 DPDLLAEIIK

-348 DIMSSLSKRFLGDL
+348 DIMASLSKRFLGDL
-362 KNKVADLLEADEDMR
+362 KDKVADLLEADEDMR
-377 NIFGVEDDEETS
+377 NIFEIDEDEETS
-389 DEESPIRS
+389 EESPIRS
-397 VDINTDEDGDPALN
+397 VDINTDEDGIDNLDA
-411 VGVDSPLSMDEMMDK
+411 DIESPLSMDEMMDK

-456 LKNPHITEALGFVDE
+456 LKNPHVTEALGFVDE

-510 CYDDPEDEEDGSKPA
+510 CYDDPEDEGDGSEPA
-525 DEEEIVNEFFKEPEE
+525 DEEEIVNEFFKEPGE

-561 KEKDELFTILD
+561 KEKDEIFNILD

-609 FPDMVDVMLEGVP
+609 FPDLVEVMLEGVP

-639 EDDHSLR
+639 EDNHSLC

-651 FKEMLKM
+651 FKKMLKIK
-658 QPDMKPVYLQ
+658 PDMKQVYLQ
-668 LGICYRKLCQVDEYL
+668 LGICYRNLIQVDEYL

-693 DSFSEEELFELKLE
+693 DSFSEEELFELKLD
-707 KLKFIVMNNRLEEAM
+707 KLKFIVMNNRFEEAM

-733 ESQMAGALLTQL
+733 ENQMAGALLTQL

-755 GNFQKAHQRLDEY
+755 ENFQKAHQRLDEY

-777 SFEKMKKSGKDP
+777 SFEKMKKEGKDT

-804 KNDKAAE
+804 KNDKLAE
-811 AYNNYSLGLLA
+811 AYNNYSQGLLA

-830 AVGPFFRAY
+830 AMGPFFRAY
-839 AYYEDKDQDVFF
+839 AYYVEKDENVFF
-851 EVLRE
+851 EALKE

-866 SFTDIMIIY
+866 SYTDLMIIY
-875 NQVVAEHQQS
+875 NQVVAEHQKS
-885 QEELKKY
+885 QEEIKKY

>member
-11 SNNSENEANNPE
+11 SNNPE
-23 NEANNSENE
+23 EVLA
-32 PLDQKELLEDV
+32 QKELLEDV
-43 AEIRQMIHQQ
+43 VEIRQMIHQQ

-61 LFAIIKNC
+61 LFAIIKNS
-69 PNQQPYI
+69 PNHQPYI

-88 ANLSLFQ
+88 ASLSLFQ
-95 RKKMSSVMLGF
+95 RKKISTEMLGF
-106 LKQDAKA
+106 LKLDAKA
-113 IKEFEIPETTPETRA
+113 VKEFKIPETTPEGRA
-128 KLVSEAISE
+128 KLVSDAISE
-137 LDQFLVDVEMDIRSE
+137 LDQFLVDIEMDIRSE
-152 LGVFK
+152 QGIFK
-157 DLKKKGEEIDV
+157 DLKKQGEEIDI
-168 KEVKPTLE
+168 KEVKSTLE

-195 QDQASATLYQEWEEC
+195 QDQASARLYQEWEEY
-210 REKIFGR
+210 REKIFDR

-222 HWNDEERAEVKDT
+222 YWNDEERAAVKDT

-266 TLLYDIYRQTDDD
+266 TLLYDIYRLADDD

-289 LLVSMN
+289 LLVSTN
-295 SSCYE
+295 CGCYE
-300 QHPDFLSFAEQL
+300 QQPDFRSFAEQL

-318 DSDLLAEIIK
+318 DPDLLAEIIK

-348 DIMSSLSKRFLGDL
+348 DIMASLSKRFLGDL
-362 KNKVADLLEADEDMR
+362 KDKVANLLEADEDMR
-377 NIFGVEDDEETS
+377 NIFEIDEDEETS
-389 DEESPIRS
+389 EESPIRS
-397 VDINTDEDGDPALN
+397 VDINTDEDGIPNLEVDM
-411 VGVDSPLSMDEMMDK
+411 DSPLSMDEMMDK

-510 CYDDPEDEEDGSKPA
+510 CYDDPEDEGDGSESA
-525 DEEEIVNEFFKEPEE
+525 DEEEIVNEFFKEPGE

-561 KEKDELFTILD
+561 TAKDEVFNILD

-609 FPDMVDVMLEGVP
+609 FPDLVEVMLEGVP

-639 EDDHSLR
+639 GDNHSLR

-651 FKEMLKM
+651 FKKMLKIK
-658 QPDMKPVYLQ
+658 PDMKQVYLQ
-668 LGICYRKLCQVDEYL
+668 LGICYRNLIQVDEYL

-693 DSFSEEELFELKLE
+693 DSFSEEELFELKLD
-707 KLKFIVMNNRLEEAM
+707 KLKFIVMNNRFEEAM

-733 ESQMAGALLTQL
+733 ENQMAGALLTQL
-745 LIKIGGEHTE
+745 LIKIGGEHAE
-755 GNFQKAHQRLDEY
+755 ENFLKAHQRLDEY

-777 SFEKMKKSGKDP
+777 SFEKMKKEGKDT

-804 KNDKAAE
+804 KNDKLAE

-830 AVGPFFRAY
+830 AMGPFFRAY
-839 AYYEDKDQDVFF
+839 AYYVEKDENVFF
-851 EVLRE
+851 EALKE

-866 SFTDIMIIY
+866 SYTDLMIIY
-875 NQVVAEHQQS
+875 NQVVAEHQKS
-885 QEELKKY
+885 QEEIKKY

>member
-11 SNNSENEANNPE
+11 SNSQEEV
-23 NEANNSENE
+23 
-32 PLDQKELLEDV
+32 LDQDFLLEKVD
-43 AEIRQMIHQQ
+43 EMRDLIHQQ
-53 RFAECNPM
+53 RFAECKPM
-61 LFAIIKNC
+61 LVVIFENC
-69 PNQQPYI
+69 PNHKQYMR
-76 HRLVQG
+76 RLMHG
-82 LLSTVI
+82 LLTTVL
-88 ANLSLFQ
+88 ANMSLLQ
-95 RKKMSSVMLGF
+95 RKKLPDDMLGI
-106 LKQDAKA
+106 LKQYVKPSEVLD
-113 IKEFEIPETTPETRA
+113 IPEMTPEART
-128 KLVSEAISE
+128 KFVFGAISE
-137 LDQFLVDVEMDIRSE
+137 LDQLLEDIEMDIRSE
-152 LGVFK
+152 QGIFK
-157 DLKKKGEEIDV
+157 DLKKQGEAIDI
-168 KEVKPTLE
+168 KEVKSTLE

-195 QDQASATLYQEWEEC
+195 QDQASARLYQEWEEY
-210 REKIFGR
+210 REKIFDR

-222 HWNDEERAEVKDT
+222 YWNDEERAVVKDT

-295 SSCYE
+295 SSYYE
-300 QHPDFLSFAEQL
+300 QQPDFRSFAEQL

-318 DSDLLAEIIK
+318 DQDLLADIIK

-362 KNKVADLLEADEDMR
+362 KNKVADLLDADEDMR
-377 NIFGVEDDEETS
+377 NLFGIDEDEETS
-389 DEESPIRS
+389 EEESPIRS
-397 VDINTDEDGDPALN
+397 VDINTDEDGVDNLN
-411 VGVDSPLSMDEMMDK
+411 VDVDSPLSMDEMMDK

-438 RDQTEFFTHLY
+438 RDQTDFFTHLY

-456 LKNPHITEALGFVDE
+456 LKNPHVTEALGFVDE

-496 IVSHPN
+496 IISHPN

-510 CYDDPEDEEDGSKPA
+510 CYDDPEDEGDGSEPA
-525 DEEEIVNEFFKEPEE
+525 DEEEIVNEFFKEPGE

-609 FPDMVDVMLEGVP
+609 FPDLVEVMLEGVP

-651 FKEMLKM
+651 FKKMLKIK
-658 QPDMKPVYLQ
+658 PDMKQVYLQ
-668 LGICYRKLCQVDEYL
+668 LGICYRNLIQVDEYL

-693 DSFSEEELFELKLE
+693 DSFSEEELFELKLD
-707 KLKFIVMNNRLEEAM
+707 KLKFIVMNNRFEEAM

-733 ESQMAGALLTQL
+733 ENQMAGALLTQL
-745 LIKIGGEHTE
+745 LIKIGGEHAE
-755 GNFQKAHQRLDEY
+755 ENFQKAHQRLDEY

-777 SFEKMKKSGKDP
+777 SFDKMKKSGKDT

-804 KNDKAAE
+804 KNDKLAE
-811 AYNNYSLGLLA
+811 AYNNYSQGLLA

-830 AVGPFFRAY
+830 ALEPFFRAY
-839 AYYEDKDQDVFF
+839 AYYVEKDENVFF
-851 EVLRE
+851 EALKE

-866 SFTDIMIIY
+866 SYTDLMIIY
-875 NQVVAEHQQS
+875 NQVVAEHQQT
-885 QEELKKY
+885 EDELKKY

>member
-11 SNNSENEANNPE
+11 SNSQEEV
-23 NEANNSENE
+23 
-32 PLDQKELLEDV
+32 LDQDELLEKID
-43 AEIRQMIHQQ
+43 EMRQLIHQQ
-53 RFAECNPM
+53 RFTECKPM
-61 LFAIIKNC
+61 LVEVFTPFSSNKQYINRLMQSLLTSLFANM
-69 PNQQPYI
+69 
-76 HRLVQG
+76 
-82 LLSTVI
+82 
-88 ANLSLFQ
+88 SLFQ
-95 RKKMSSVMLGF
+95 RKKIPDGVFGF
-106 LKQDAKA
+106 PIQHNKS
-113 IKEFEIPETTPETRA
+113 FEELDIPEMTPETRA
-128 KLVSEAISE
+128 KYISSTISG
-137 LDQFLVDVEMDIRSE
+137 LDQLLVDIEMDIRSDQ
-152 LGVFK
+152 GVFK
-157 DLKKKGEEIDV
+157 DLKKLGEEIDI
-168 KEVKPTLE
+168 KEVKSTLE

-195 QDQASATLYQEWEEC
+195 QDQASARLYQEWEEC
-210 REKIFGR
+210 REKIFDR

-222 HWNDEERAEVKDT
+222 YWNDEERAVVKDT

-295 SSCYE
+295 SSYYE
-300 QHPDFLSFAEQL
+300 QQPDFRSFAEQL

-318 DSDLLAEIIK
+318 DQDLLADIIK

-362 KNKVADLLEADEDMR
+362 KNKVADLLDADEDMR
-377 NIFGVEDDEETS
+377 NLFGIDEDEETS
-389 DEESPIRS
+389 EEESPIRS
-397 VDINTDEDGDPALN
+397 VDINTDEDGVDNLN
-411 VGVDSPLSMDEMMDK
+411 VDVDSPLSMDEMMDK

-438 RDQTEFFTHLY
+438 RDQTDFFTHLY

-456 LKNPHITEALGFVDE
+456 LKNPHVTEALGFVDE

-496 IVSHPN
+496 IISHPN

-510 CYDDPEDEEDGSKPA
+510 CYDDPEDEGDGSEPA
-525 DEEEIVNEFFKEPEE
+525 DEEEIVNEFFKEPGE

-561 KEKDELFTILD
+561 TAKDEIFNILD

-609 FPDMVDVMLEGVP
+609 FPDLVEVMLEGVP

-639 EDDHSLR
+639 GDDHSLR

-651 FKEMLKM
+651 FKKMLKIK
-658 QPDMKPVYLQ
+658 PDMKQVYLQ
-668 LGICYRKLCQVDEYL
+668 LGICYRNLIQVDEYL

-693 DSFSEEELFELKLE
+693 DSFSEEELFELKLD
-707 KLKFIVMNNRLEEAM
+707 KLKFIVMNNRFEEAM

-733 ESQMAGALLTQL
+733 ENQMAGALLTQL
-745 LIKIGGEHTE
+745 LIKIGGEHAE
-755 GNFQKAHQRLDEY
+755 ENFQKAHQRLDEY

-777 SFEKMKKSGKDP
+777 SFEKMKKEGKDT

-804 KNDKAAE
+804 KNDKLAE

-830 AVGPFFRAY
+830 AMGPFFRAY
-839 AYYEDKDQDVFF
+839 AYYVEKDEDVFF
-851 EVLRE
+851 EALKE

-866 SFTDIMIIY
+866 SYTDLMIIY
-875 NQVVAEHQQS
+875 NQVVAEHQKS
-885 QEELKKY
+885 QEEIKKY